1 MKNLKLV
8 ELCSGIGAQAKGLE
22 HTGLFQVESVA
33 TADLDKEVVVS
44 YAAIHCGLTNELI
57 ESYENYPSKEEMAA
71 ELTAKRL
78 GYDFKNDKPY
88 DWHKL
93 SRKKDKTK
101 GIEKYWLA
109 DHLSHNLG
117 DMMQIDALPDCDF
130 LTYSCPCFTADTLV
144 LTNNGLKKIV
154 DITTNDKVLTH
165 NNEYKEVLDSKC
177 TGEKN
182 IYIIDAMCSNK
193 IECTGNHKFLV
204 REMYRTYPTY
214 NNGKR
219 GNVRHFKDPEWIEC
233 EKLSK
238 KHYLGMAINQKS
250 ILPQWDGIDFVWSDG
265 RKTRHK
271 NNIQSLILNHSFWW
285 TVGRWIGDGWVRES
299 KNSNEVIICCSKEE
313 LNEILPHLENCNIK
327 YNVSEER
334 TVYKIRIP
342 SKEFCLF
349 LNQFGKGA
357 ANKKIP
363 GFVYDLPIEY
373 LKDLLDGYIS
383 ADGYFVNNKYKVTSV
398 SKELIYGIG
407 QIVAKVYKRPFSI
420 YRVKRNPIVYIEGRK
435 CNQKDSWDLA
445 WKPEIGKQD
454 KAFYENGYIWFPI
467 RNIKRTDKIEKVYDI
482 TVKDDHSFMANGCIV
497 HNCTDLSIAG
507 HQEGLKWTCQDCGHT
522 YDPAAYSVEERY
534 LCPVCGSKH
543 VKSTRSGLLYEVERL
558 LVTAKQNGSLPK
570 YLLMENVDAL
580 VSKKYIDSFN
590 NWLERLENLGYHS
603 YYQVINAKNAGV
615 PQNRKRIFVFS
626 ILKEIDTGKFTFPVP
641 FDNGIRLKD
650 VLENTVEEKYYLSDE
665 KVASFLGNLIK
676 TEDEDTVS
684 VKQATKEGYIKCEL
698 PGVADLSYPEST
710 TRRGRVQENG
720 TVSPTLT
727 AAQTGIC
734 KLEKTNEVLQIG
746 NIAEGKS
753 GWDNPQTGRIYSIEG
768 CSPTLNTCNG
778 GGHEPKIVTTTRWSE
793 IASCVRASY
802 FKNGNRNI
810 EENIK
815 SGKGYEGII
824 EKYGCDKSHN
834 SPQIIERANCITT
847 REDRGISN
855 HKSEGTFG
863 ENGLA
868 PTLTTNKGEEPKIA
882 TYSLNGYLLYTDE
895 NGNIKT
901 IVAMRGRNPENPSDR
916 TVGAPT
922 EQRLEVNINEVSNC
936 LTTVQKDNLVME
948 GELLLPYIR
957 IRKLTPKECHRL
969 MGFDD
974 IDVDRCKAVGMSDAQ
989 GYKQAGNSIVTNVIA
1004 LIAEHFY
1011 KAQYDESYECL
1022 DEKMANF
1029 QKSQME

>member
-1 MKNLKLV
+1 MKNLRLV

-88 DWHKL
+88 DWYKL

-130 LTYSCPCFTADTLV
+130 LTYSCPC
-144 LTNNGLKKIV
+144 
-154 DITTNDKVLTH
+154 
-165 NNEYKEVLDSKC
+165 
-177 TGEKN
+177 
-182 IYIIDAMCSNK
+182 
-193 IECTGNHKFLV
+193 
-204 REMYRTYPTY
+204 
-214 NNGKR
+214 
-219 GNVRHFKDPEWIEC
+219 
-233 EKLSK
+233 
-238 KHYLGMAINQKS
+238 
-250 ILPQWDGIDFVWSDG
+250 
-265 RKTRHK
+265 
-271 NNIQSLILNHSFWW
+271 
-285 TVGRWIGDGWVRES
+285 
-299 KNSNEVIICCSKEE
+299 
-313 LNEILPHLENCNIK
+313 
-327 YNVSEER
+327 
-334 TVYKIRIP
+334 
-342 SKEFCLF
+342 
-349 LNQFGKGA
+349 
-357 ANKKIP
+357 
-363 GFVYDLPIEY
+363 
-373 LKDLLDGYIS
+373 
-383 ADGYFVNNKYKVTSV
+383 
-398 SKELIYGIG
+398 
-407 QIVAKVYKRPFSI
+407 
-420 YRVKRNPIVYIEGRK
+420 
-435 CNQKDSWDLA
+435 
-445 WKPEIGKQD
+445 
-454 KAFYENGYIWFPI
+454 
-467 RNIKRTDKIEKVYDI
+467 
-482 TVKDDHSFMANGCIV
+482 
-497 HNCTDLSIAG
+497 TDLSIAG
-507 HQEGLKWTCQDCGHT
+507 HQEGLKWTCKDCGHT

-626 ILKEIDTGKFTFPVP
+626 ILKDIDTGKFTFPVP

-650 VLENTVEEKYYLSDE
+650 VLENTVEERYYLSDE

-684 VKQATKEGYIKCEL
+684 IKQATKDGYIKCDL

-734 KLEKTNEVLQIG
+734 KLEKTNEVLQVG

-753 GWDNPQTGRIYSIEG
+753 GWENPQTGRIYSTEG

-778 GGHEPKIVTTTRWSE
+778 GGHEPKIL
-793 IASCVRASY
+793 I
-802 FKNGNRNI
+802 
-810 EENIK
+810 
-815 SGKGYEGII
+815 
-824 EKYGCDKSHN
+824 GCDKSHN
-834 SPQIIERANCITT
+834 SPQIIERANCITAK
-847 REDRGISN
+847 EDRGISN
-855 HKSEGTFG
+855 HRAEGTAVIEKIGNINPSGKGINGNVLG

-868 PTLTTNKGEEPKIA
+868 PTLTTNKGEGPKIA
-882 TYSLNGYLLYTDE
+882 IS
-895 NGNIKT
+895 
-901 IVAMRGRNPENPSDR
+901 SD
-916 TVGAPT
+916 TSYIT
-922 EQRLEVNINEVSNC
+922 
-936 LTTVQKDNLVME
+936 
-948 GELLLPYIR
+948 PYIR

-974 IDVDRCKAVGMSDAQ
+974 IDVNRCKAVGMSDAQ
-989 GYKQAGNSIVTNVIA
+989 GYKQAGNSIVTNVIS

-1029 QKSQME
+1029 QKPQME

>member
-1 MKNLKLV
+1 
-8 ELCSGIGAQAKGLE
+8 
-22 HTGLFQVESVA
+22 
-33 TADLDKEVVVS
+33 
-44 YAAIHCGLTNELI
+44 
-57 ESYENYPSKEEMAA
+57 MAA

-88 DWHKL
+88 DWYKL

-130 LTYSCPCFTADTLV
+130 LTYSCP
-144 LTNNGLKKIV
+144 
-154 DITTNDKVLTH
+154 
-165 NNEYKEVLDSKC
+165 
-177 TGEKN
+177 
-182 IYIIDAMCSNK
+182 
-193 IECTGNHKFLV
+193 
-204 REMYRTYPTY
+204 
-214 NNGKR
+214 
-219 GNVRHFKDPEWIEC
+219 
-233 EKLSK
+233 
-238 KHYLGMAINQKS
+238 
-250 ILPQWDGIDFVWSDG
+250 
-265 RKTRHK
+265 
-271 NNIQSLILNHSFWW
+271 
-285 TVGRWIGDGWVRES
+285 
-299 KNSNEVIICCSKEE
+299 
-313 LNEILPHLENCNIK
+313 
-327 YNVSEER
+327 
-334 TVYKIRIP
+334 
-342 SKEFCLF
+342 
-349 LNQFGKGA
+349 
-357 ANKKIP
+357 
-363 GFVYDLPIEY
+363 
-373 LKDLLDGYIS
+373 
-383 ADGYFVNNKYKVTSV
+383 
-398 SKELIYGIG
+398 
-407 QIVAKVYKRPFSI
+407 
-420 YRVKRNPIVYIEGRK
+420 
-435 CNQKDSWDLA
+435 
-445 WKPEIGKQD
+445 
-454 KAFYENGYIWFPI
+454 
-467 RNIKRTDKIEKVYDI
+467 
-482 TVKDDHSFMANGCIV
+482 
-497 HNCTDLSIAG
+497 CTDLSIAG

-626 ILKEIDTGKFTFPVP
+626 ILKEIDTGKFTFPVS

-650 VLENTVEEKYYLSDE
+650 VLENTVEERYYLSDE

-684 VKQATKEGYIKCEL
+684 IKQATKDGYIKCDL

-778 GGHEPKIVTTTRWSE
+778 GGHEPKIVTTTRGSE

-802 FKNGNRNI
+802 FKNGSRNI

-834 SPQIIERANCITT
+834 SPQIIERANCITAK
-847 REDRGISN
+847 EDRDISN
-855 HKSEGTFG
+855 HRAEGTAVIEKIGNINPSGKGINGNVFG

-868 PTLTTNKGEEPKIA
+868 PTLTTNKGEGPKIA
-882 TYSLNGYLLYTDE
+882 IS
-895 NGNIKT
+895 
-901 IVAMRGRNPENPSDR
+901 SD
-916 TVGAPT
+916 TSYIT
-922 EQRLEVNINEVSNC
+922 
-936 LTTVQKDNLVME
+936 
-948 GELLLPYIR
+948 PYIR

-974 IDVDRCKAVGMSDAQ
+974 IDVDCCKAVGMSDAQ
-989 GYKQAGNSIVTNVIA
+989 GYKQAGNSIVTNVIS

-1029 QKSQME
+1029 QKPQME

>member
-1 MKNLKLV
+1 MKNLRLV

-88 DWHKL
+88 DWYKL

-130 LTYSCPCFTADTLV
+130 LTYSCPC
-144 LTNNGLKKIV
+144 
-154 DITTNDKVLTH
+154 
-165 NNEYKEVLDSKC
+165 
-177 TGEKN
+177 
-182 IYIIDAMCSNK
+182 
-193 IECTGNHKFLV
+193 
-204 REMYRTYPTY
+204 
-214 NNGKR
+214 
-219 GNVRHFKDPEWIEC
+219 
-233 EKLSK
+233 
-238 KHYLGMAINQKS
+238 
-250 ILPQWDGIDFVWSDG
+250 
-265 RKTRHK
+265 
-271 NNIQSLILNHSFWW
+271 
-285 TVGRWIGDGWVRES
+285 
-299 KNSNEVIICCSKEE
+299 
-313 LNEILPHLENCNIK
+313 
-327 YNVSEER
+327 
-334 TVYKIRIP
+334 
-342 SKEFCLF
+342 
-349 LNQFGKGA
+349 
-357 ANKKIP
+357 
-363 GFVYDLPIEY
+363 
-373 LKDLLDGYIS
+373 
-383 ADGYFVNNKYKVTSV
+383 
-398 SKELIYGIG
+398 
-407 QIVAKVYKRPFSI
+407 
-420 YRVKRNPIVYIEGRK
+420 
-435 CNQKDSWDLA
+435 
-445 WKPEIGKQD
+445 
-454 KAFYENGYIWFPI
+454 
-467 RNIKRTDKIEKVYDI
+467 
-482 TVKDDHSFMANGCIV
+482 
-497 HNCTDLSIAG
+497 TDLSIAG
-507 HQEGLKWTCQDCGHT
+507 HQEGLKWTCQDCGHE

-558 LVTAKQNGSLPK
+558 LVTAKQNGNLPK

-650 VLENTVEEKYYLSDE
+650 VLEDTVEERYYLSDE

-676 TEDEDTVS
+676 TEDEDT
-684 VKQATKEGYIKCEL
+684 
-698 PGVADLSYPEST
+698 
-710 TRRGRVQENG
+710 
-720 TVSPTLT
+720 
-727 AAQTGIC
+727 
-734 KLEKTNEVLQIG
+734 TNTNNVLQIG
-746 NIAEGKS
+746 NIAEGNS
-753 GWDNPQTGRIYSIEG
+753 GWNNPQAGRIYSIEG

-778 GGHEPKIVTTTRWSE
+778 GGHEPKIVTTTRGSE

-802 FKNGNRNI
+802 FKNGSRNI

-834 SPQIIERANCITT
+834 SPQIIERANCITAK
-847 REDRGISN
+847 EDKSISN
-855 HKSEGTFG
+855 HKSEGTAVIEKIGNINPSGKGINGNVFG

-868 PTLTTNKGEEPKIA
+868 PTLTTNKGEGPKIA
-882 TYSLNGYLLYTDE
+882 TYSLNGYLLHTDE

-1011 KAQYDESYECL
+1011 KAQYDESYKCL
-1022 DEKMANF
+1022 DEKMENF
-1029 QKSQME
+1029 QKPQME

>member
-1 MKNLKLV
+1 LKNLRLV

-88 DWHKL
+88 DWYKL

-130 LTYSCPCFTADTLV
+130 LTYSCP
-144 LTNNGLKKIV
+144 
-154 DITTNDKVLTH
+154 
-165 NNEYKEVLDSKC
+165 
-177 TGEKN
+177 
-182 IYIIDAMCSNK
+182 
-193 IECTGNHKFLV
+193 
-204 REMYRTYPTY
+204 
-214 NNGKR
+214 
-219 GNVRHFKDPEWIEC
+219 
-233 EKLSK
+233 
-238 KHYLGMAINQKS
+238 
-250 ILPQWDGIDFVWSDG
+250 
-265 RKTRHK
+265 
-271 NNIQSLILNHSFWW
+271 
-285 TVGRWIGDGWVRES
+285 
-299 KNSNEVIICCSKEE
+299 
-313 LNEILPHLENCNIK
+313 
-327 YNVSEER
+327 
-334 TVYKIRIP
+334 
-342 SKEFCLF
+342 
-349 LNQFGKGA
+349 
-357 ANKKIP
+357 
-363 GFVYDLPIEY
+363 
-373 LKDLLDGYIS
+373 
-383 ADGYFVNNKYKVTSV
+383 
-398 SKELIYGIG
+398 
-407 QIVAKVYKRPFSI
+407 
-420 YRVKRNPIVYIEGRK
+420 
-435 CNQKDSWDLA
+435 
-445 WKPEIGKQD
+445 
-454 KAFYENGYIWFPI
+454 
-467 RNIKRTDKIEKVYDI
+467 
-482 TVKDDHSFMANGCIV
+482 
-497 HNCTDLSIAG
+497 CTDLSIAG

-558 LVTAKQNGSLPK
+558 LVTVKQNGSLPK

-603 YYQVINAKNAGV
+603 YYQVIDAKNAGV

-650 VLENTVEEKYYLSDE
+650 VLENTVEERYYLSDE

-676 TEDEDTVS
+676 TEDEDT
-684 VKQATKEGYIKCEL
+684 
-698 PGVADLSYPEST
+698 
-710 TRRGRVQENG
+710 
-720 TVSPTLT
+720 
-727 AAQTGIC
+727 
-734 KLEKTNEVLQIG
+734 TNTNKVLQIG

-753 GWDNPQTGRIYSIEG
+753 GWDNPQAGRIYSVEG

-778 GGHEPKIVTTTRWSE
+778 GGHEPKIVTTTRGSE

-802 FKNGNRNI
+802 FKNGSRNI

-824 EKYGCDKSHN
+824 EKYGCDKSNN
-834 SPQIIERANCITT
+834 SPQIIERANCITA

-855 HKSEGTFG
+855 HKSEGTAVIEKLGNINPSGRGINGNVFG

-868 PTLTTNKGEEPKIA
+868 PTLTTNKGEGPKIA
-882 TYSLNGYLLYTDE
+882 IS
-895 NGNIKT
+895 
-901 IVAMRGRNPENPSDR
+901 SD
-916 TVGAPT
+916 TSCV
-922 EQRLEVNINEVSNC
+922 I
-936 LTTVQKDNLVME
+936 
-948 GELLLPYIR
+948 PYIR

-989 GYKQAGNSIVTNVIA
+989 GYHQAGNSIVTNVIS
-1004 LIAEHFY
+1004 LIAEHLY
-1011 KAQYDESYECL
+1011 KAQYDETYECL
-1022 DEKMANF
+1022 DEKMTNF
-1029 QKSQME
+1029 QKPQME

>member
-1 MKNLKLV
+1 MKNLRLV

-88 DWHKL
+88 DWYKL

-130 LTYSCPCFTADTLV
+130 LTYSCPC
-144 LTNNGLKKIV
+144 
-154 DITTNDKVLTH
+154 
-165 NNEYKEVLDSKC
+165 
-177 TGEKN
+177 
-182 IYIIDAMCSNK
+182 
-193 IECTGNHKFLV
+193 
-204 REMYRTYPTY
+204 
-214 NNGKR
+214 
-219 GNVRHFKDPEWIEC
+219 
-233 EKLSK
+233 
-238 KHYLGMAINQKS
+238 
-250 ILPQWDGIDFVWSDG
+250 
-265 RKTRHK
+265 
-271 NNIQSLILNHSFWW
+271 
-285 TVGRWIGDGWVRES
+285 
-299 KNSNEVIICCSKEE
+299 
-313 LNEILPHLENCNIK
+313 
-327 YNVSEER
+327 
-334 TVYKIRIP
+334 
-342 SKEFCLF
+342 
-349 LNQFGKGA
+349 
-357 ANKKIP
+357 
-363 GFVYDLPIEY
+363 
-373 LKDLLDGYIS
+373 
-383 ADGYFVNNKYKVTSV
+383 
-398 SKELIYGIG
+398 
-407 QIVAKVYKRPFSI
+407 
-420 YRVKRNPIVYIEGRK
+420 
-435 CNQKDSWDLA
+435 
-445 WKPEIGKQD
+445 
-454 KAFYENGYIWFPI
+454 
-467 RNIKRTDKIEKVYDI
+467 
-482 TVKDDHSFMANGCIV
+482 
-497 HNCTDLSIAG
+497 TDLSIAG
-507 HQEGLKWTCQDCGHT
+507 HQEGLKWTCQDCGHE

-558 LVTAKQNGSLPK
+558 LVTAKQNGNLPK

-650 VLENTVEEKYYLSDE
+650 VLEDTVEERYYLSDE

-684 VKQATKEGYIKCEL
+684 IKQATKDGYIKCDL

-734 KLEKTNEVLQIG
+734 KLEKTNEVLQVG

-753 GWDNPQTGRIYSIEG
+753 GWENPQTGRIYSTEG

-778 GGHEPKIVTTTRWSE
+778 GGHEPKIL
-793 IASCVRASY
+793 I
-802 FKNGNRNI
+802 
-810 EENIK
+810 
-815 SGKGYEGII
+815 
-824 EKYGCDKSHN
+824 GCDKSHN
-834 SPQIIERANCITT
+834 SPQIIERANCITAK
-847 REDRGISN
+847 EDRGISN
-855 HKSEGTFG
+855 HRTEGTAVIEKIGNINPSGKGINGNVLG

-868 PTLTTNKGEEPKIA
+868 PTLTTNKGEGPKIA
-882 TYSLNGYLLYTDE
+882 IS
-895 NGNIKT
+895 
-901 IVAMRGRNPENPSDR
+901 SD
-916 TVGAPT
+916 TSYIT
-922 EQRLEVNINEVSNC
+922 
-936 LTTVQKDNLVME
+936 
-948 GELLLPYIR
+948 PYIR

-974 IDVDRCKAVGMSDAQ
+974 IDVNRCKAVGMSDAQ
-989 GYKQAGNSIVTNVIA
+989 GYKQAGNSIVTNVIS

-1011 KAQYDESYECL
+1011 KAQYDKSYECL

-1029 QKSQME
+1029 QKPQME

>member
-1 MKNLKLV
+1 MKNLRLI

-130 LTYSCPCFTADTLV
+130 LTYSCP
-144 LTNNGLKKIV
+144 
-154 DITTNDKVLTH
+154 
-165 NNEYKEVLDSKC
+165 
-177 TGEKN
+177 
-182 IYIIDAMCSNK
+182 
-193 IECTGNHKFLV
+193 
-204 REMYRTYPTY
+204 
-214 NNGKR
+214 
-219 GNVRHFKDPEWIEC
+219 
-233 EKLSK
+233 
-238 KHYLGMAINQKS
+238 
-250 ILPQWDGIDFVWSDG
+250 
-265 RKTRHK
+265 
-271 NNIQSLILNHSFWW
+271 
-285 TVGRWIGDGWVRES
+285 
-299 KNSNEVIICCSKEE
+299 
-313 LNEILPHLENCNIK
+313 
-327 YNVSEER
+327 
-334 TVYKIRIP
+334 
-342 SKEFCLF
+342 
-349 LNQFGKGA
+349 
-357 ANKKIP
+357 
-363 GFVYDLPIEY
+363 
-373 LKDLLDGYIS
+373 
-383 ADGYFVNNKYKVTSV
+383 
-398 SKELIYGIG
+398 
-407 QIVAKVYKRPFSI
+407 
-420 YRVKRNPIVYIEGRK
+420 
-435 CNQKDSWDLA
+435 
-445 WKPEIGKQD
+445 
-454 KAFYENGYIWFPI
+454 
-467 RNIKRTDKIEKVYDI
+467 
-482 TVKDDHSFMANGCIV
+482 
-497 HNCTDLSIAG
+497 CTDLSIAG

-684 VKQATKEGYIKCEL
+684 IKQATKDGYIKCDL

-734 KLEKTNEVLQIG
+734 KLEKTNEVLQVG

-753 GWDNPQTGRIYSIEG
+753 GWENPQTGRIYSTEG

-778 GGHEPKIVTTTRWSE
+778 GGHEPKIL
-793 IASCVRASY
+793 ID
-802 FKNGNRNI
+802 
-810 EENIK
+810 
-815 SGKGYEGII
+815 
-824 EKYGCDKSHN
+824 CDKSHN
-834 SPQIIERANCITT
+834 SPQIIERANCITAK
-847 REDRGISN
+847 EDRGISN
-855 HKSEGTFG
+855 HRAEGTAVIEKIGNINPSGKGINGNVLG

-868 PTLTTNKGEEPKIA
+868 PTLTTNKGEGPKIA
-882 TYSLNGYLLYTDE
+882 IS
-895 NGNIKT
+895 
-901 IVAMRGRNPENPSDR
+901 SD
-916 TVGAPT
+916 TSYIT
-922 EQRLEVNINEVSNC
+922 
-936 LTTVQKDNLVME
+936 
-948 GELLLPYIR
+948 PYIR

-974 IDVDRCKAVGMSDAQ
+974 IDVNRCKAVGMSDAQ
-989 GYKQAGNSIVTNVIA
+989 GYKQAGNSIVTNVIS

-1011 KAQYDESYECL
+1011 KAQYDKSYECL

-1029 QKSQME
+1029 QKPQME

>member
-1 MKNLKLV
+1 MKNLRLV

-88 DWHKL
+88 DWYKL

-130 LTYSCPCFTADTLV
+130 LTYSCPC
-144 LTNNGLKKIV
+144 
-154 DITTNDKVLTH
+154 
-165 NNEYKEVLDSKC
+165 
-177 TGEKN
+177 
-182 IYIIDAMCSNK
+182 
-193 IECTGNHKFLV
+193 
-204 REMYRTYPTY
+204 
-214 NNGKR
+214 
-219 GNVRHFKDPEWIEC
+219 
-233 EKLSK
+233 
-238 KHYLGMAINQKS
+238 
-250 ILPQWDGIDFVWSDG
+250 
-265 RKTRHK
+265 
-271 NNIQSLILNHSFWW
+271 
-285 TVGRWIGDGWVRES
+285 
-299 KNSNEVIICCSKEE
+299 
-313 LNEILPHLENCNIK
+313 
-327 YNVSEER
+327 
-334 TVYKIRIP
+334 
-342 SKEFCLF
+342 
-349 LNQFGKGA
+349 
-357 ANKKIP
+357 
-363 GFVYDLPIEY
+363 
-373 LKDLLDGYIS
+373 
-383 ADGYFVNNKYKVTSV
+383 
-398 SKELIYGIG
+398 
-407 QIVAKVYKRPFSI
+407 
-420 YRVKRNPIVYIEGRK
+420 
-435 CNQKDSWDLA
+435 
-445 WKPEIGKQD
+445 
-454 KAFYENGYIWFPI
+454 
-467 RNIKRTDKIEKVYDI
+467 
-482 TVKDDHSFMANGCIV
+482 
-497 HNCTDLSIAG
+497 TDLSIAG
-507 HQEGLKWTCQDCGHT
+507 HQEGLKWTCKDCGHT

-650 VLENTVEEKYYLSDE
+650 VLENTVEERYYLSDE

-684 VKQATKEGYIKCEL
+684 IKQATKDGYIKCDL

-734 KLEKTNEVLQIG
+734 KLEKTNEVLQVG

-753 GWDNPQTGRIYSIEG
+753 GWENPQTGRIYSTEG

-778 GGHEPKIVTTTRWSE
+778 GGHEPKIL
-793 IASCVRASY
+793 I
-802 FKNGNRNI
+802 
-810 EENIK
+810 
-815 SGKGYEGII
+815 
-824 EKYGCDKSHN
+824 GCDKSHN
-834 SPQIIERANCITT
+834 SPQIIERANCITAK
-847 REDRGISN
+847 EDRGISN
-855 HKSEGTFG
+855 HRAEGTAVIEKIGNINPSGKGINGNVLG

-868 PTLTTNKGEEPKIA
+868 PTLTTTNKGEGPKIA
-882 TYSLNGYLLYTDE
+882 IS
-895 NGNIKT
+895 
-901 IVAMRGRNPENPSDR
+901 SD
-916 TVGAPT
+916 TSYIT
-922 EQRLEVNINEVSNC
+922 
-936 LTTVQKDNLVME
+936 
-948 GELLLPYIR
+948 PYIR

-974 IDVDRCKAVGMSDAQ
+974 IDVNRCKAVGMSDAQ
-989 GYKQAGNSIVTNVIA
+989 GYKQAGNSIVTNVIS

-1029 QKSQME
+1029 QKPQME

>member
-1 MKNLKLV
+1 M
-8 ELCSGIGAQAKGLE
+8 E

-88 DWHKL
+88 DWYKL

-130 LTYSCPCFTADTLV
+130 ITYSCP
-144 LTNNGLKKIV
+144 
-154 DITTNDKVLTH
+154 
-165 NNEYKEVLDSKC
+165 
-177 TGEKN
+177 
-182 IYIIDAMCSNK
+182 
-193 IECTGNHKFLV
+193 
-204 REMYRTYPTY
+204 
-214 NNGKR
+214 
-219 GNVRHFKDPEWIEC
+219 
-233 EKLSK
+233 
-238 KHYLGMAINQKS
+238 
-250 ILPQWDGIDFVWSDG
+250 
-265 RKTRHK
+265 
-271 NNIQSLILNHSFWW
+271 
-285 TVGRWIGDGWVRES
+285 
-299 KNSNEVIICCSKEE
+299 
-313 LNEILPHLENCNIK
+313 
-327 YNVSEER
+327 
-334 TVYKIRIP
+334 
-342 SKEFCLF
+342 
-349 LNQFGKGA
+349 
-357 ANKKIP
+357 
-363 GFVYDLPIEY
+363 
-373 LKDLLDGYIS
+373 
-383 ADGYFVNNKYKVTSV
+383 
-398 SKELIYGIG
+398 
-407 QIVAKVYKRPFSI
+407 
-420 YRVKRNPIVYIEGRK
+420 
-435 CNQKDSWDLA
+435 
-445 WKPEIGKQD
+445 
-454 KAFYENGYIWFPI
+454 
-467 RNIKRTDKIEKVYDI
+467 
-482 TVKDDHSFMANGCIV
+482 
-497 HNCTDLSIAG
+497 CTDLSIAG

-650 VLENTVEEKYYLSDE
+650 VLEDTVEERYYLSDE

-684 VKQATKEGYIKCEL
+684 IKQATKDGYIKCDL

-727 AAQTGIC
+727 ASQTGIC

-753 GWDNPQTGRIYSIEG
+753 GWDNPQTGRIYSAEG

-778 GGHEPKIVTTTRWSE
+778 GGHEPKIL
-793 IASCVRASY
+793 ID
-802 FKNGNRNI
+802 
-810 EENIK
+810 
-815 SGKGYEGII
+815 
-824 EKYGCDKSHN
+824 CDKSHN
-834 SPQIIERANCITT
+834 SPQIIERANCITA

-855 HKSEGTFG
+855 HKSEGTAVI
-863 ENGLA
+863 E
-868 PTLTTNKGEEPKIA
+868 KI
-882 TYSLNGYLLYTDE
+882 
-895 NGNIKT
+895 GN
-901 IVAMRGRNPENPSDR
+901 
-916 TVGAPT
+916 
-922 EQRLEVNINEVSNC
+922 
-936 LTTVQKDNLVME
+936 DNLVME
-948 GELLLPYIR
+948 GEILLPYIR

-1011 KAQYDESYECL
+1011 KAQYDESYKCL
-1022 DEKMANF
+1022 DEKMVNF
-1029 QKSQME
+1029 QKPQME

>member
-1 MKNLKLV
+1 MKNLRLV
-8 ELCSGIGAQAKGLE
+8 ELCSGIGAQAKGIE
-22 HTGLFQVESVA
+22 KTGLFQVESVA

-88 DWHKL
+88 DWYKL

-130 LTYSCPCFTADTLV
+130 LTYSCP
-144 LTNNGLKKIV
+144 
-154 DITTNDKVLTH
+154 
-165 NNEYKEVLDSKC
+165 
-177 TGEKN
+177 
-182 IYIIDAMCSNK
+182 
-193 IECTGNHKFLV
+193 
-204 REMYRTYPTY
+204 
-214 NNGKR
+214 
-219 GNVRHFKDPEWIEC
+219 
-233 EKLSK
+233 
-238 KHYLGMAINQKS
+238 
-250 ILPQWDGIDFVWSDG
+250 
-265 RKTRHK
+265 
-271 NNIQSLILNHSFWW
+271 
-285 TVGRWIGDGWVRES
+285 
-299 KNSNEVIICCSKEE
+299 
-313 LNEILPHLENCNIK
+313 
-327 YNVSEER
+327 
-334 TVYKIRIP
+334 
-342 SKEFCLF
+342 
-349 LNQFGKGA
+349 
-357 ANKKIP
+357 
-363 GFVYDLPIEY
+363 
-373 LKDLLDGYIS
+373 
-383 ADGYFVNNKYKVTSV
+383 
-398 SKELIYGIG
+398 
-407 QIVAKVYKRPFSI
+407 
-420 YRVKRNPIVYIEGRK
+420 
-435 CNQKDSWDLA
+435 
-445 WKPEIGKQD
+445 
-454 KAFYENGYIWFPI
+454 
-467 RNIKRTDKIEKVYDI
+467 
-482 TVKDDHSFMANGCIV
+482 
-497 HNCTDLSIAG
+497 CTDLSIAG

-650 VLENTVEEKYYLSDE
+650 VLEDTVEERYYLSDE

-778 GGHEPKIVTTTRWSE
+778 GGHEPKIL
-793 IASCVRASY
+793 I
-802 FKNGNRNI
+802 
-810 EENIK
+810 
-815 SGKGYEGII
+815 
-824 EKYGCDKSHN
+824 GCDKSHN
-834 SPQIIERANCITT
+834 SPQIIERANCITAK
-847 REDRGISN
+847 EDRGISN
-855 HKSEGTFG
+855 HRAEGTAVIEKIGNINPSGKGINGNVLG

-868 PTLTTNKGEEPKIA
+868 PTLTTNKGEGPKIA
-882 TYSLNGYLLYTDE
+882 IS
-895 NGNIKT
+895 
-901 IVAMRGRNPENPSDR
+901 SD
-916 TVGAPT
+916 TSYIT
-922 EQRLEVNINEVSNC
+922 
-936 LTTVQKDNLVME
+936 
-948 GELLLPYIR
+948 PYIR

-974 IDVDRCKAVGMSDAQ
+974 IDVNRCKAVGMSDAQ
-989 GYKQAGNSIVTNVIA
+989 GYKQAGNSIVTNVIS

-1029 QKSQME
+1029 QKPQME

>member
-1 MKNLKLV
+1 MKNLRLV

-88 DWHKL
+88 DWYKL

-130 LTYSCPCFTADTLV
+130 LTYSCP
-144 LTNNGLKKIV
+144 
-154 DITTNDKVLTH
+154 
-165 NNEYKEVLDSKC
+165 
-177 TGEKN
+177 
-182 IYIIDAMCSNK
+182 
-193 IECTGNHKFLV
+193 
-204 REMYRTYPTY
+204 
-214 NNGKR
+214 
-219 GNVRHFKDPEWIEC
+219 
-233 EKLSK
+233 
-238 KHYLGMAINQKS
+238 
-250 ILPQWDGIDFVWSDG
+250 
-265 RKTRHK
+265 
-271 NNIQSLILNHSFWW
+271 
-285 TVGRWIGDGWVRES
+285 
-299 KNSNEVIICCSKEE
+299 
-313 LNEILPHLENCNIK
+313 
-327 YNVSEER
+327 
-334 TVYKIRIP
+334 
-342 SKEFCLF
+342 
-349 LNQFGKGA
+349 
-357 ANKKIP
+357 
-363 GFVYDLPIEY
+363 
-373 LKDLLDGYIS
+373 
-383 ADGYFVNNKYKVTSV
+383 
-398 SKELIYGIG
+398 
-407 QIVAKVYKRPFSI
+407 
-420 YRVKRNPIVYIEGRK
+420 
-435 CNQKDSWDLA
+435 
-445 WKPEIGKQD
+445 
-454 KAFYENGYIWFPI
+454 
-467 RNIKRTDKIEKVYDI
+467 
-482 TVKDDHSFMANGCIV
+482 
-497 HNCTDLSIAG
+497 CTDLSIAG

-650 VLENTVEEKYYLSDE
+650 VLEDTVEERYYLSDE

-684 VKQATKEGYIKCEL
+684 IKQATKDGYIKCDL

-727 AAQTGIC
+727 ASQTGIC

-753 GWDNPQTGRIYSIEG
+753 GWDNPQTGRIYSAEG

-778 GGHEPKIVTTTRWSE
+778 GGHEPKIL
-793 IASCVRASY
+793 I
-802 FKNGNRNI
+802 
-810 EENIK
+810 
-815 SGKGYEGII
+815 
-824 EKYGCDKSHN
+824 GCDKSHN
-834 SPQIIERANCITT
+834 SPQIIERANCITA

-855 HKSEGTFG
+855 HKSEGTAVI
-863 ENGLA
+863 E
-868 PTLTTNKGEEPKIA
+868 KI
-882 TYSLNGYLLYTDE
+882 
-895 NGNIKT
+895 GN
-901 IVAMRGRNPENPSDR
+901 
-916 TVGAPT
+916 
-922 EQRLEVNINEVSNC
+922 
-936 LTTVQKDNLVME
+936 DNLVME
-948 GELLLPYIR
+948 GEILLPYIR

-1011 KAQYDESYECL
+1011 KAQYDESYKCL
-1022 DEKMANF
+1022 DEKMVNF
-1029 QKSQME
+1029 QKPQME

>member
-1 MKNLKLV
+1 MKNLRLV

-88 DWHKL
+88 DWYKL

-130 LTYSCPCFTADTLV
+130 LTYSCP
-144 LTNNGLKKIV
+144 
-154 DITTNDKVLTH
+154 
-165 NNEYKEVLDSKC
+165 
-177 TGEKN
+177 
-182 IYIIDAMCSNK
+182 
-193 IECTGNHKFLV
+193 
-204 REMYRTYPTY
+204 
-214 NNGKR
+214 
-219 GNVRHFKDPEWIEC
+219 
-233 EKLSK
+233 
-238 KHYLGMAINQKS
+238 
-250 ILPQWDGIDFVWSDG
+250 
-265 RKTRHK
+265 
-271 NNIQSLILNHSFWW
+271 
-285 TVGRWIGDGWVRES
+285 
-299 KNSNEVIICCSKEE
+299 
-313 LNEILPHLENCNIK
+313 
-327 YNVSEER
+327 
-334 TVYKIRIP
+334 
-342 SKEFCLF
+342 
-349 LNQFGKGA
+349 
-357 ANKKIP
+357 
-363 GFVYDLPIEY
+363 
-373 LKDLLDGYIS
+373 
-383 ADGYFVNNKYKVTSV
+383 
-398 SKELIYGIG
+398 
-407 QIVAKVYKRPFSI
+407 
-420 YRVKRNPIVYIEGRK
+420 
-435 CNQKDSWDLA
+435 
-445 WKPEIGKQD
+445 
-454 KAFYENGYIWFPI
+454 
-467 RNIKRTDKIEKVYDI
+467 
-482 TVKDDHSFMANGCIV
+482 
-497 HNCTDLSIAG
+497 CTDLSIAG

-558 LVTAKQNGSLPK
+558 LVTVKQNGSLPK

-603 YYQVINAKNAGV
+603 YYQVIDAKNAGV

-650 VLENTVEEKYYLSDE
+650 VLENTVEERYYLSDE

-676 TEDEDTVS
+676 TEDEDT
-684 VKQATKEGYIKCEL
+684 
-698 PGVADLSYPEST
+698 
-710 TRRGRVQENG
+710 
-720 TVSPTLT
+720 
-727 AAQTGIC
+727 
-734 KLEKTNEVLQIG
+734 TNTNKVLQIG

-753 GWDNPQTGRIYSIEG
+753 GWDNPQAGRIYSVEG

-778 GGHEPKIVTTTRWSE
+778 GGHEPKIVTTTRGSE

-802 FKNGNRNI
+802 FKNGSRNI

-824 EKYGCDKSHN
+824 EKYGCDKSNN
-834 SPQIIERANCITT
+834 SPQIIERANCITA

-855 HKSEGTFG
+855 HKSEGTAVIEKLGNINPSGRGINGNVFG

-868 PTLTTNKGEEPKIA
+868 PTLTTNKGEGPKIA
-882 TYSLNGYLLYTDE
+882 IS
-895 NGNIKT
+895 
-901 IVAMRGRNPENPSDR
+901 SD
-916 TVGAPT
+916 TSCV
-922 EQRLEVNINEVSNC
+922 I
-936 LTTVQKDNLVME
+936 
-948 GELLLPYIR
+948 PYIR

-989 GYKQAGNSIVTNVIA
+989 GYHQAGNSIVTNVIS
-1004 LIAEHFY
+1004 LIAEHLY
-1011 KAQYDESYECL
+1011 KAQYDETYECL
-1022 DEKMANF
+1022 DEKMTNF
-1029 QKSQME
+1029 QKPQME

>member
-1 MKNLKLV
+1 MKNLRLV

-88 DWHKL
+88 DWYKL

-130 LTYSCPCFTADTLV
+130 LTYSCPC
-144 LTNNGLKKIV
+144 
-154 DITTNDKVLTH
+154 
-165 NNEYKEVLDSKC
+165 
-177 TGEKN
+177 
-182 IYIIDAMCSNK
+182 
-193 IECTGNHKFLV
+193 
-204 REMYRTYPTY
+204 
-214 NNGKR
+214 
-219 GNVRHFKDPEWIEC
+219 
-233 EKLSK
+233 
-238 KHYLGMAINQKS
+238 
-250 ILPQWDGIDFVWSDG
+250 
-265 RKTRHK
+265 
-271 NNIQSLILNHSFWW
+271 
-285 TVGRWIGDGWVRES
+285 
-299 KNSNEVIICCSKEE
+299 
-313 LNEILPHLENCNIK
+313 
-327 YNVSEER
+327 
-334 TVYKIRIP
+334 
-342 SKEFCLF
+342 
-349 LNQFGKGA
+349 
-357 ANKKIP
+357 
-363 GFVYDLPIEY
+363 
-373 LKDLLDGYIS
+373 
-383 ADGYFVNNKYKVTSV
+383 
-398 SKELIYGIG
+398 
-407 QIVAKVYKRPFSI
+407 
-420 YRVKRNPIVYIEGRK
+420 
-435 CNQKDSWDLA
+435 
-445 WKPEIGKQD
+445 
-454 KAFYENGYIWFPI
+454 
-467 RNIKRTDKIEKVYDI
+467 
-482 TVKDDHSFMANGCIV
+482 
-497 HNCTDLSIAG
+497 TDLSIAG
-507 HQEGLKWTCQDCGHT
+507 HQEGLKWTCKDCGHT

-650 VLENTVEEKYYLSDE
+650 VLENTVEERYYLSDE

-676 TEDEDTVS
+676 TEDEDTVCI
-684 VKQATKEGYIKCEL
+684 KQATKDGYIKCDL

-734 KLEKTNEVLQIG
+734 KLEKTNEVLQVG

-753 GWDNPQTGRIYSIEG
+753 GWENPQTGRIYSTEG

-778 GGHEPKIVTTTRWSE
+778 GGHEPKIL
-793 IASCVRASY
+793 I
-802 FKNGNRNI
+802 
-810 EENIK
+810 
-815 SGKGYEGII
+815 
-824 EKYGCDKSHN
+824 GCDKSHN
-834 SPQIIERANCITT
+834 SPQIIERANCITAK
-847 REDRGISN
+847 EDRGISN
-855 HKSEGTFG
+855 HRAEGTAVIEKIGNINPSGKGINGNVLG

-868 PTLTTNKGEEPKIA
+868 PTLTTNKGEGPKIA
-882 TYSLNGYLLYTDE
+882 IS
-895 NGNIKT
+895 
-901 IVAMRGRNPENPSDR
+901 SD
-916 TVGAPT
+916 TSYIT
-922 EQRLEVNINEVSNC
+922 
-936 LTTVQKDNLVME
+936 
-948 GELLLPYIR
+948 PYIR

-974 IDVDRCKAVGMSDAQ
+974 IDVNRCKAVGMSDAQ
-989 GYKQAGNSIVTNVIA
+989 GYKQAGNSIVTNVIS

-1029 QKSQME
+1029 QKPQME

>member
-1 MKNLKLV
+1 MKNLRLV

-22 HTGLFQVESVA
+22 HTGLFHVESVA

-88 DWHKL
+88 DWYKL

-130 LTYSCPCFTADTLV
+130 LTYSCP
-144 LTNNGLKKIV
+144 
-154 DITTNDKVLTH
+154 
-165 NNEYKEVLDSKC
+165 
-177 TGEKN
+177 
-182 IYIIDAMCSNK
+182 
-193 IECTGNHKFLV
+193 
-204 REMYRTYPTY
+204 
-214 NNGKR
+214 
-219 GNVRHFKDPEWIEC
+219 
-233 EKLSK
+233 
-238 KHYLGMAINQKS
+238 
-250 ILPQWDGIDFVWSDG
+250 
-265 RKTRHK
+265 
-271 NNIQSLILNHSFWW
+271 
-285 TVGRWIGDGWVRES
+285 
-299 KNSNEVIICCSKEE
+299 
-313 LNEILPHLENCNIK
+313 
-327 YNVSEER
+327 
-334 TVYKIRIP
+334 
-342 SKEFCLF
+342 
-349 LNQFGKGA
+349 
-357 ANKKIP
+357 
-363 GFVYDLPIEY
+363 
-373 LKDLLDGYIS
+373 
-383 ADGYFVNNKYKVTSV
+383 
-398 SKELIYGIG
+398 
-407 QIVAKVYKRPFSI
+407 
-420 YRVKRNPIVYIEGRK
+420 
-435 CNQKDSWDLA
+435 
-445 WKPEIGKQD
+445 
-454 KAFYENGYIWFPI
+454 
-467 RNIKRTDKIEKVYDI
+467 
-482 TVKDDHSFMANGCIV
+482 
-497 HNCTDLSIAG
+497 CTDLSIAG

-778 GGHEPKIVTTTRWSE
+778 GGHEPKIVTTTRGSE

-802 FKNGNRNI
+802 FKNGSRNI

-882 TYSLNGYLLYTDE
+882 TYSLN
-895 NGNIKT
+895 
-901 IVAMRGRNPENPSDR
+901 ENPSDR

-1029 QKSQME
+1029 QKPQME

>member
-1 MKNLKLV
+1 MKNLRLV
-8 ELCSGIGAQAKGLE
+8 ELCSGIGAQAKGIE
-22 HTGLFQVESVA
+22 KTGLFQVESVA

-88 DWHKL
+88 DWYKL

-130 LTYSCPCFTADTLV
+130 ITYSCP
-144 LTNNGLKKIV
+144 
-154 DITTNDKVLTH
+154 
-165 NNEYKEVLDSKC
+165 
-177 TGEKN
+177 
-182 IYIIDAMCSNK
+182 
-193 IECTGNHKFLV
+193 
-204 REMYRTYPTY
+204 
-214 NNGKR
+214 
-219 GNVRHFKDPEWIEC
+219 
-233 EKLSK
+233 
-238 KHYLGMAINQKS
+238 
-250 ILPQWDGIDFVWSDG
+250 
-265 RKTRHK
+265 
-271 NNIQSLILNHSFWW
+271 
-285 TVGRWIGDGWVRES
+285 
-299 KNSNEVIICCSKEE
+299 
-313 LNEILPHLENCNIK
+313 
-327 YNVSEER
+327 
-334 TVYKIRIP
+334 
-342 SKEFCLF
+342 
-349 LNQFGKGA
+349 
-357 ANKKIP
+357 
-363 GFVYDLPIEY
+363 
-373 LKDLLDGYIS
+373 
-383 ADGYFVNNKYKVTSV
+383 
-398 SKELIYGIG
+398 
-407 QIVAKVYKRPFSI
+407 
-420 YRVKRNPIVYIEGRK
+420 
-435 CNQKDSWDLA
+435 
-445 WKPEIGKQD
+445 
-454 KAFYENGYIWFPI
+454 
-467 RNIKRTDKIEKVYDI
+467 
-482 TVKDDHSFMANGCIV
+482 
-497 HNCTDLSIAG
+497 CTDLSIAG

-650 VLENTVEEKYYLSDE
+650 VLEDTVEERYYLSDE

-684 VKQATKEGYIKCEL
+684 IKQATKDGYIKCDL

-727 AAQTGIC
+727 ASQTGIC

-753 GWDNPQTGRIYSIEG
+753 GWDNPQTGRIYSAEG

-778 GGHEPKIVTTTRWSE
+778 GGHEPKIL
-793 IASCVRASY
+793 ID
-802 FKNGNRNI
+802 
-810 EENIK
+810 
-815 SGKGYEGII
+815 
-824 EKYGCDKSHN
+824 CDKSHN
-834 SPQIIERANCITT
+834 SPQIIERANCITA

-855 HKSEGTFG
+855 HKSEGTAVI
-863 ENGLA
+863 E
-868 PTLTTNKGEEPKIA
+868 KI
-882 TYSLNGYLLYTDE
+882 
-895 NGNIKT
+895 GN
-901 IVAMRGRNPENPSDR
+901 
-916 TVGAPT
+916 
-922 EQRLEVNINEVSNC
+922 
-936 LTTVQKDNLVME
+936 DNLVME
-948 GELLLPYIR
+948 GEILLPYIR

-1011 KAQYDESYECL
+1011 KAQYDESYKCL
-1022 DEKMANF
+1022 DEKMVNF
-1029 QKSQME
+1029 QKPQME

>member
-1 MKNLKLV
+1 MKNLRLI

-57 ESYENYPSKEEMAA
+57 EFYENYPSKEEMAA

-88 DWHKL
+88 DWYKL

-130 LTYSCPCFTADTLV
+130 LTYSCP
-144 LTNNGLKKIV
+144 
-154 DITTNDKVLTH
+154 
-165 NNEYKEVLDSKC
+165 
-177 TGEKN
+177 
-182 IYIIDAMCSNK
+182 
-193 IECTGNHKFLV
+193 
-204 REMYRTYPTY
+204 
-214 NNGKR
+214 
-219 GNVRHFKDPEWIEC
+219 
-233 EKLSK
+233 
-238 KHYLGMAINQKS
+238 
-250 ILPQWDGIDFVWSDG
+250 
-265 RKTRHK
+265 
-271 NNIQSLILNHSFWW
+271 
-285 TVGRWIGDGWVRES
+285 
-299 KNSNEVIICCSKEE
+299 
-313 LNEILPHLENCNIK
+313 
-327 YNVSEER
+327 
-334 TVYKIRIP
+334 
-342 SKEFCLF
+342 
-349 LNQFGKGA
+349 
-357 ANKKIP
+357 
-363 GFVYDLPIEY
+363 
-373 LKDLLDGYIS
+373 
-383 ADGYFVNNKYKVTSV
+383 
-398 SKELIYGIG
+398 
-407 QIVAKVYKRPFSI
+407 
-420 YRVKRNPIVYIEGRK
+420 
-435 CNQKDSWDLA
+435 
-445 WKPEIGKQD
+445 
-454 KAFYENGYIWFPI
+454 
-467 RNIKRTDKIEKVYDI
+467 
-482 TVKDDHSFMANGCIV
+482 
-497 HNCTDLSIAG
+497 CTDLSIAG

-558 LVTAKQNGSLPK
+558 LVTAKQNGNLPK

-684 VKQATKEGYIKCEL
+684 IKQATKDGYIKCDL

-734 KLEKTNEVLQIG
+734 KLEKTNEVLQVG

-753 GWDNPQTGRIYSIEG
+753 GWENPQTGRIYSTE

-778 GGHEPKIVTTTRWSE
+778 GGHEPKIL
-793 IASCVRASY
+793 I
-802 FKNGNRNI
+802 
-810 EENIK
+810 
-815 SGKGYEGII
+815 
-824 EKYGCDKSHN
+824 GCDKSHN
-834 SPQIIERANCITT
+834 SPQIIERANCITAK
-847 REDRGISN
+847 EDRGISN
-855 HKSEGTFG
+855 HRAEGTAVIEKIGNINPSGKGINGNVFG

-868 PTLTTNKGEEPKIA
+868 PTLTTNKGEGPKIA
-882 TYSLNGYLLYTDE
+882 IS
-895 NGNIKT
+895 
-901 IVAMRGRNPENPSDR
+901 SD
-916 TVGAPT
+916 TSYIT
-922 EQRLEVNINEVSNC
+922 
-936 LTTVQKDNLVME
+936 
-948 GELLLPYIR
+948 PYIR

-974 IDVDRCKAVGMSDAQ
+974 IDVNRCKAVGMSDAQ
-989 GYKQAGNSIVTNVIA
+989 GYKQAGNSIVTNVIS

-1029 QKSQME
+1029 QKPQME

>member
-1 MKNLKLV
+1 MKNLRLV

-88 DWHKL
+88 DWYKL

-130 LTYSCPCFTADTLV
+130 LTYSCP
-144 LTNNGLKKIV
+144 
-154 DITTNDKVLTH
+154 
-165 NNEYKEVLDSKC
+165 
-177 TGEKN
+177 
-182 IYIIDAMCSNK
+182 
-193 IECTGNHKFLV
+193 
-204 REMYRTYPTY
+204 
-214 NNGKR
+214 
-219 GNVRHFKDPEWIEC
+219 
-233 EKLSK
+233 
-238 KHYLGMAINQKS
+238 
-250 ILPQWDGIDFVWSDG
+250 
-265 RKTRHK
+265 
-271 NNIQSLILNHSFWW
+271 
-285 TVGRWIGDGWVRES
+285 
-299 KNSNEVIICCSKEE
+299 
-313 LNEILPHLENCNIK
+313 
-327 YNVSEER
+327 
-334 TVYKIRIP
+334 
-342 SKEFCLF
+342 
-349 LNQFGKGA
+349 
-357 ANKKIP
+357 
-363 GFVYDLPIEY
+363 
-373 LKDLLDGYIS
+373 
-383 ADGYFVNNKYKVTSV
+383 
-398 SKELIYGIG
+398 
-407 QIVAKVYKRPFSI
+407 
-420 YRVKRNPIVYIEGRK
+420 
-435 CNQKDSWDLA
+435 
-445 WKPEIGKQD
+445 
-454 KAFYENGYIWFPI
+454 
-467 RNIKRTDKIEKVYDI
+467 
-482 TVKDDHSFMANGCIV
+482 
-497 HNCTDLSIAG
+497 CTDLSIAG

-778 GGHEPKIVTTTRWSE
+778 GGHEPKIL
-793 IASCVRASY
+793 I
-802 FKNGNRNI
+802 
-810 EENIK
+810 
-815 SGKGYEGII
+815 
-824 EKYGCDKSHN
+824 GCDKSHN
-834 SPQIIERANCITT
+834 SPQIIERANCITAK
-847 REDRGISN
+847 EDRDISN
-855 HKSEGTFG
+855 HRAEGTAVIEKIGNINPSGKGINGNVFG

-868 PTLTTNKGEEPKIA
+868 PTLTTNKGEGPKIA
-882 TYSLNGYLLYTDE
+882 IS
-895 NGNIKT
+895 
-901 IVAMRGRNPENPSDR
+901 SD
-916 TVGAPT
+916 TSYIT
-922 EQRLEVNINEVSNC
+922 
-936 LTTVQKDNLVME
+936 
-948 GELLLPYIR
+948 PYIR

-974 IDVDRCKAVGMSDAQ
+974 IDVNRCKAVGMSDAQ
-989 GYKQAGNSIVTNVIA
+989 GYKQAGNSIVTNVIS

-1029 QKSQME
+1029 QKPQME

>member
-1 MKNLKLV
+1 MKNLRLV

-88 DWHKL
+88 DWYKL

-109 DHLSHNLG
+109 DYLSHNLG

-130 LTYSCPCFTADTLV
+130 LTYSCPC
-144 LTNNGLKKIV
+144 
-154 DITTNDKVLTH
+154 
-165 NNEYKEVLDSKC
+165 
-177 TGEKN
+177 
-182 IYIIDAMCSNK
+182 
-193 IECTGNHKFLV
+193 
-204 REMYRTYPTY
+204 
-214 NNGKR
+214 
-219 GNVRHFKDPEWIEC
+219 
-233 EKLSK
+233 
-238 KHYLGMAINQKS
+238 
-250 ILPQWDGIDFVWSDG
+250 
-265 RKTRHK
+265 
-271 NNIQSLILNHSFWW
+271 
-285 TVGRWIGDGWVRES
+285 
-299 KNSNEVIICCSKEE
+299 
-313 LNEILPHLENCNIK
+313 
-327 YNVSEER
+327 
-334 TVYKIRIP
+334 
-342 SKEFCLF
+342 
-349 LNQFGKGA
+349 
-357 ANKKIP
+357 
-363 GFVYDLPIEY
+363 
-373 LKDLLDGYIS
+373 
-383 ADGYFVNNKYKVTSV
+383 
-398 SKELIYGIG
+398 
-407 QIVAKVYKRPFSI
+407 
-420 YRVKRNPIVYIEGRK
+420 
-435 CNQKDSWDLA
+435 
-445 WKPEIGKQD
+445 
-454 KAFYENGYIWFPI
+454 
-467 RNIKRTDKIEKVYDI
+467 
-482 TVKDDHSFMANGCIV
+482 
-497 HNCTDLSIAG
+497 TDLSIAG
-507 HQEGLKWTCQDCGHT
+507 HQEGLKWTCKDCGHT

-650 VLENTVEEKYYLSDE
+650 VLENTVEERYYLSDE

-684 VKQATKEGYIKCEL
+684 IKQATKDGYIKCDL

-734 KLEKTNEVLQIG
+734 KLEKTNEVLQVG

-753 GWDNPQTGRIYSIEG
+753 GWENPQTGRIYSTEG

-778 GGHEPKIVTTTRWSE
+778 GGHEPKIL
-793 IASCVRASY
+793 I
-802 FKNGNRNI
+802 
-810 EENIK
+810 
-815 SGKGYEGII
+815 
-824 EKYGCDKSHN
+824 GCDKSHN
-834 SPQIIERANCITT
+834 SPQIIERANCITAK
-847 REDRGISN
+847 EDRGISN
-855 HKSEGTFG
+855 HRTEGTAVIEKIGNINPSGKGINGNVLG

-868 PTLTTNKGEEPKIA
+868 PTLTTNKGEGPKIA
-882 TYSLNGYLLYTDE
+882 IS
-895 NGNIKT
+895 
-901 IVAMRGRNPENPSDR
+901 SD
-916 TVGAPT
+916 TSYIT
-922 EQRLEVNINEVSNC
+922 
-936 LTTVQKDNLVME
+936 
-948 GELLLPYIR
+948 PYIR

-974 IDVDRCKAVGMSDAQ
+974 IDVNRCKAVGMSDAQ
-989 GYKQAGNSIVTNVIA
+989 GYKQAGNSIVTNVIS

-1011 KAQYDESYECL
+1011 KAQYDKSYECL

-1029 QKSQME
+1029 QKPQME

>member
-1 MKNLKLV
+1 MKNLRLV

-88 DWHKL
+88 DWYKL

-130 LTYSCPCFTADTLV
+130 LTYSCPC
-144 LTNNGLKKIV
+144 
-154 DITTNDKVLTH
+154 
-165 NNEYKEVLDSKC
+165 
-177 TGEKN
+177 
-182 IYIIDAMCSNK
+182 
-193 IECTGNHKFLV
+193 
-204 REMYRTYPTY
+204 
-214 NNGKR
+214 
-219 GNVRHFKDPEWIEC
+219 
-233 EKLSK
+233 
-238 KHYLGMAINQKS
+238 
-250 ILPQWDGIDFVWSDG
+250 
-265 RKTRHK
+265 
-271 NNIQSLILNHSFWW
+271 
-285 TVGRWIGDGWVRES
+285 
-299 KNSNEVIICCSKEE
+299 
-313 LNEILPHLENCNIK
+313 
-327 YNVSEER
+327 
-334 TVYKIRIP
+334 
-342 SKEFCLF
+342 
-349 LNQFGKGA
+349 
-357 ANKKIP
+357 
-363 GFVYDLPIEY
+363 
-373 LKDLLDGYIS
+373 
-383 ADGYFVNNKYKVTSV
+383 
-398 SKELIYGIG
+398 
-407 QIVAKVYKRPFSI
+407 
-420 YRVKRNPIVYIEGRK
+420 
-435 CNQKDSWDLA
+435 
-445 WKPEIGKQD
+445 
-454 KAFYENGYIWFPI
+454 
-467 RNIKRTDKIEKVYDI
+467 
-482 TVKDDHSFMANGCIV
+482 
-497 HNCTDLSIAG
+497 TDLSIAG
-507 HQEGLKWTCQDCGHT
+507 HQEGLKWTCKDCGHT

-650 VLENTVEEKYYLSDE
+650 VLENTVEERYYLSDE

-676 TEDEDTVS
+676 TEDEDT
-684 VKQATKEGYIKCEL
+684 
-698 PGVADLSYPEST
+698 
-710 TRRGRVQENG
+710 
-720 TVSPTLT
+720 
-727 AAQTGIC
+727 
-734 KLEKTNEVLQIG
+734 TNTNNVLQIG
-746 NIAEGKS
+746 NIAEGNS
-753 GWDNPQTGRIYSIEG
+753 GWNNPQAGRIYSIEG

-778 GGHEPKIVTTTRWSE
+778 GGHEPKIVTTTRGSE

-802 FKNGNRNI
+802 FKNGSRNI

-834 SPQIIERANCITT
+834 SPQIIERANCITAK
-847 REDRGISN
+847 EDKSISN
-855 HKSEGTFG
+855 HKSEGTAVIEKIGNINPSGKGINGNVFG

-868 PTLTTNKGEEPKIA
+868 PTLTTNKGEGPKIA
-882 TYSLNGYLLYTDE
+882 TYSLNGYLLHTDE

-1011 KAQYDESYECL
+1011 KAQYDESYKCL
-1022 DEKMANF
+1022 DEKMENF
-1029 QKSQME
+1029 QKPQME

>member
-1 MKNLKLV
+1 MKNLRLV

-57 ESYENYPSKEEMAA
+57 EFYENYPSKEEMAA

-130 LTYSCPCFTADTLV
+130 LTYSCP
-144 LTNNGLKKIV
+144 
-154 DITTNDKVLTH
+154 
-165 NNEYKEVLDSKC
+165 
-177 TGEKN
+177 
-182 IYIIDAMCSNK
+182 
-193 IECTGNHKFLV
+193 
-204 REMYRTYPTY
+204 
-214 NNGKR
+214 
-219 GNVRHFKDPEWIEC
+219 
-233 EKLSK
+233 
-238 KHYLGMAINQKS
+238 
-250 ILPQWDGIDFVWSDG
+250 
-265 RKTRHK
+265 
-271 NNIQSLILNHSFWW
+271 
-285 TVGRWIGDGWVRES
+285 
-299 KNSNEVIICCSKEE
+299 
-313 LNEILPHLENCNIK
+313 
-327 YNVSEER
+327 
-334 TVYKIRIP
+334 
-342 SKEFCLF
+342 
-349 LNQFGKGA
+349 
-357 ANKKIP
+357 
-363 GFVYDLPIEY
+363 
-373 LKDLLDGYIS
+373 
-383 ADGYFVNNKYKVTSV
+383 
-398 SKELIYGIG
+398 
-407 QIVAKVYKRPFSI
+407 
-420 YRVKRNPIVYIEGRK
+420 
-435 CNQKDSWDLA
+435 
-445 WKPEIGKQD
+445 
-454 KAFYENGYIWFPI
+454 
-467 RNIKRTDKIEKVYDI
+467 
-482 TVKDDHSFMANGCIV
+482 
-497 HNCTDLSIAG
+497 CTDLSIAG

-590 NWLERLENLGYHS
+590 NWLERLDNLGYHS

-650 VLENTVEEKYYLSDE
+650 VLENTVEERYYLSDE

-684 VKQATKEGYIKCEL
+684 IKQATKDGYIKCDL

-753 GWDNPQTGRIYSIEG
+753 GWDNPQTGRIYSAEG

-778 GGHEPKIVTTTRWSE
+778 GGHEPKIL
-793 IASCVRASY
+793 I
-802 FKNGNRNI
+802 
-810 EENIK
+810 
-815 SGKGYEGII
+815 
-824 EKYGCDKSHN
+824 GCDKSHN
-834 SPQIIERANCITT
+834 SPQIIERANCITAKK
-847 REDRGISN
+847 DRGISN
-855 HKSEGTFG
+855 HRAEGTAVIEKIGNINPSGKGINGNVFG

-868 PTLTTNKGEEPKIA
+868 PTLTTNKGEGPKIA
-882 TYSLNGYLLYTDE
+882 IS
-895 NGNIKT
+895 
-901 IVAMRGRNPENPSDR
+901 SD
-916 TVGAPT
+916 TSYIT
-922 EQRLEVNINEVSNC
+922 
-936 LTTVQKDNLVME
+936 
-948 GELLLPYIR
+948 PYIR

-974 IDVDRCKAVGMSDAQ
+974 IDVNRCKAVGMSDAQ

-1011 KAQYDESYECL
+1011 KAQYDESYKCL
-1022 DEKMANF
+1022 DEKMENF
-1029 QKSQME
+1029 QKPQME

>member
-1 MKNLKLV
+1 MKNLRLV

-88 DWHKL
+88 DWYKL

-130 LTYSCPCFTADTLV
+130 LTYSCPC
-144 LTNNGLKKIV
+144 
-154 DITTNDKVLTH
+154 
-165 NNEYKEVLDSKC
+165 
-177 TGEKN
+177 
-182 IYIIDAMCSNK
+182 
-193 IECTGNHKFLV
+193 
-204 REMYRTYPTY
+204 
-214 NNGKR
+214 
-219 GNVRHFKDPEWIEC
+219 
-233 EKLSK
+233 
-238 KHYLGMAINQKS
+238 
-250 ILPQWDGIDFVWSDG
+250 
-265 RKTRHK
+265 
-271 NNIQSLILNHSFWW
+271 
-285 TVGRWIGDGWVRES
+285 
-299 KNSNEVIICCSKEE
+299 
-313 LNEILPHLENCNIK
+313 
-327 YNVSEER
+327 
-334 TVYKIRIP
+334 
-342 SKEFCLF
+342 
-349 LNQFGKGA
+349 
-357 ANKKIP
+357 
-363 GFVYDLPIEY
+363 
-373 LKDLLDGYIS
+373 
-383 ADGYFVNNKYKVTSV
+383 
-398 SKELIYGIG
+398 
-407 QIVAKVYKRPFSI
+407 
-420 YRVKRNPIVYIEGRK
+420 
-435 CNQKDSWDLA
+435 
-445 WKPEIGKQD
+445 
-454 KAFYENGYIWFPI
+454 
-467 RNIKRTDKIEKVYDI
+467 
-482 TVKDDHSFMANGCIV
+482 
-497 HNCTDLSIAG
+497 TDLSIAG
-507 HQEGLKWTCQDCGHT
+507 HQEGLKWTCKDCGHT

-650 VLENTVEEKYYLSDE
+650 VLENTVEERYYLSDE

-684 VKQATKEGYIKCEL
+684 IKQATKDGYIKCDL

-734 KLEKTNEVLQIG
+734 KLEKTNEVLQVG

-753 GWDNPQTGRIYSIEG
+753 GWENPQTGRIYSTEG

-778 GGHEPKIVTTTRWSE
+778 GGHEPKIL
-793 IASCVRASY
+793 I
-802 FKNGNRNI
+802 
-810 EENIK
+810 
-815 SGKGYEGII
+815 
-824 EKYGCDKSHN
+824 GCDKSHN
-834 SPQIIERANCITT
+834 SPQIIERANCITAK
-847 REDRGISN
+847 EDRGISN
-855 HKSEGTFG
+855 HRAEGTAVIEKIGNINPSGKGINGNVLG

-868 PTLTTNKGEEPKIA
+868 PTLTTNKGEGPKIA
-882 TYSLNGYLLYTDE
+882 IS
-895 NGNIKT
+895 
-901 IVAMRGRNPENPSDR
+901 SD
-916 TVGAPT
+916 TSYIT
-922 EQRLEVNINEVSNC
+922 
-936 LTTVQKDNLVME
+936 
-948 GELLLPYIR
+948 PYIR

-974 IDVDRCKAVGMSDAQ
+974 IDVNRCKAVGMSDAQ

-1011 KAQYDESYECL
+1011 KAQYDESYKCL
-1022 DEKMANF
+1022 DEKMENF
-1029 QKSQME
+1029 QKPQME

>member
-1 MKNLKLV
+1 MKNLRLV
-8 ELCSGIGAQAKGLE
+8 ELCSGIGAQAKGIE
-22 HTGLFQVESVA
+22 KTGLFQVESVA

-88 DWHKL
+88 DWYKL

-130 LTYSCPCFTADTLV
+130 ITYSCP
-144 LTNNGLKKIV
+144 
-154 DITTNDKVLTH
+154 
-165 NNEYKEVLDSKC
+165 
-177 TGEKN
+177 
-182 IYIIDAMCSNK
+182 
-193 IECTGNHKFLV
+193 
-204 REMYRTYPTY
+204 
-214 NNGKR
+214 
-219 GNVRHFKDPEWIEC
+219 
-233 EKLSK
+233 
-238 KHYLGMAINQKS
+238 
-250 ILPQWDGIDFVWSDG
+250 
-265 RKTRHK
+265 
-271 NNIQSLILNHSFWW
+271 
-285 TVGRWIGDGWVRES
+285 
-299 KNSNEVIICCSKEE
+299 
-313 LNEILPHLENCNIK
+313 
-327 YNVSEER
+327 
-334 TVYKIRIP
+334 
-342 SKEFCLF
+342 
-349 LNQFGKGA
+349 
-357 ANKKIP
+357 
-363 GFVYDLPIEY
+363 
-373 LKDLLDGYIS
+373 
-383 ADGYFVNNKYKVTSV
+383 
-398 SKELIYGIG
+398 
-407 QIVAKVYKRPFSI
+407 
-420 YRVKRNPIVYIEGRK
+420 
-435 CNQKDSWDLA
+435 
-445 WKPEIGKQD
+445 
-454 KAFYENGYIWFPI
+454 
-467 RNIKRTDKIEKVYDI
+467 
-482 TVKDDHSFMANGCIV
+482 
-497 HNCTDLSIAG
+497 CTDLSIAG

-650 VLENTVEEKYYLSDE
+650 VLEDTVEERYYLSDE

-684 VKQATKEGYIKCEL
+684 IKQATKDGYIKCDL

-727 AAQTGIC
+727 ASQTGIC

-753 GWDNPQTGRIYSIEG
+753 GWDNPQTGRIYSAEG

-778 GGHEPKIVTTTRWSE
+778 GRHEPKIL
-793 IASCVRASY
+793 ID
-802 FKNGNRNI
+802 
-810 EENIK
+810 
-815 SGKGYEGII
+815 
-824 EKYGCDKSHN
+824 CDKSHN
-834 SPQIIERANCITT
+834 SPQIIERANCITA

-855 HKSEGTFG
+855 HKSEGTVVI
-863 ENGLA
+863 E
-868 PTLTTNKGEEPKIA
+868 KI
-882 TYSLNGYLLYTDE
+882 
-895 NGNIKT
+895 GN
-901 IVAMRGRNPENPSDR
+901 
-916 TVGAPT
+916 
-922 EQRLEVNINEVSNC
+922 
-936 LTTVQKDNLVME
+936 DNLVME
-948 GELLLPYIR
+948 GEILLPYIR

-1011 KAQYDESYECL
+1011 KAQYDESYKCL
-1022 DEKMANF
+1022 DEKMVNF
-1029 QKSQME
+1029 QKPQME

>member
-1 MKNLKLV
+1 MKNLRLV
-8 ELCSGIGAQAKGLE
+8 ELCSGIGAQAKGIE
-22 HTGLFQVESVA
+22 KTGLFQVESVA

-88 DWHKL
+88 DWYKL

-130 LTYSCPCFTADTLV
+130 LTYSCP
-144 LTNNGLKKIV
+144 
-154 DITTNDKVLTH
+154 
-165 NNEYKEVLDSKC
+165 
-177 TGEKN
+177 
-182 IYIIDAMCSNK
+182 
-193 IECTGNHKFLV
+193 
-204 REMYRTYPTY
+204 
-214 NNGKR
+214 
-219 GNVRHFKDPEWIEC
+219 
-233 EKLSK
+233 
-238 KHYLGMAINQKS
+238 
-250 ILPQWDGIDFVWSDG
+250 
-265 RKTRHK
+265 
-271 NNIQSLILNHSFWW
+271 
-285 TVGRWIGDGWVRES
+285 
-299 KNSNEVIICCSKEE
+299 
-313 LNEILPHLENCNIK
+313 
-327 YNVSEER
+327 
-334 TVYKIRIP
+334 
-342 SKEFCLF
+342 
-349 LNQFGKGA
+349 
-357 ANKKIP
+357 
-363 GFVYDLPIEY
+363 
-373 LKDLLDGYIS
+373 
-383 ADGYFVNNKYKVTSV
+383 
-398 SKELIYGIG
+398 
-407 QIVAKVYKRPFSI
+407 
-420 YRVKRNPIVYIEGRK
+420 
-435 CNQKDSWDLA
+435 
-445 WKPEIGKQD
+445 
-454 KAFYENGYIWFPI
+454 
-467 RNIKRTDKIEKVYDI
+467 
-482 TVKDDHSFMANGCIV
+482 
-497 HNCTDLSIAG
+497 CTDLSIAG

-650 VLENTVEEKYYLSDE
+650 VLEDTVAERYYLSDE

-684 VKQATKEGYIKCEL
+684 IKQATKDGYIKCDL

-734 KLEKTNEVLQIG
+734 KLEKI
-746 NIAEGKS
+746 
-753 GWDNPQTGRIYSIEG
+753 
-768 CSPTLNTCNG
+768 
-778 GGHEPKIVTTTRWSE
+778 TTTRGAE

-815 SGKGYEGII
+815 FGKGYEGII

-834 SPQIIERANCITT
+834 SPQIIERANCITA

-855 HKSEGTFG
+855 HKSEGTAVI
-863 ENGLA
+863 E
-868 PTLTTNKGEEPKIA
+868 KI
-882 TYSLNGYLLYTDE
+882 
-895 NGNIKT
+895 GN
-901 IVAMRGRNPENPSDR
+901 
-916 TVGAPT
+916 
-922 EQRLEVNINEVSNC
+922 
-936 LTTVQKDNLVME
+936 DNLVME
-948 GELLLPYIR
+948 GEILLPYIR

-1011 KAQYDESYECL
+1011 KAQYDESYKCL
-1022 DEKMANF
+1022 DEKMVNF
-1029 QKSQME
+1029 QKPQME

>member
-1 MKNLKLV
+1 MKNLRLV

-88 DWHKL
+88 DWYKL

-117 DMMQIDALPDCDF
+117 DMMQVTALPDCDF
-130 LTYSCPCFTADTLV
+130 LTYSTPC
-144 LTNNGLKKIV
+144 
-154 DITTNDKVLTH
+154 
-165 NNEYKEVLDSKC
+165 
-177 TGEKN
+177 
-182 IYIIDAMCSNK
+182 
-193 IECTGNHKFLV
+193 
-204 REMYRTYPTY
+204 
-214 NNGKR
+214 
-219 GNVRHFKDPEWIEC
+219 
-233 EKLSK
+233 
-238 KHYLGMAINQKS
+238 
-250 ILPQWDGIDFVWSDG
+250 
-265 RKTRHK
+265 
-271 NNIQSLILNHSFWW
+271 QS
-285 TVGRWIGDGWVRES
+285 
-299 KNSNEVIICCSKEE
+299 
-313 LNEILPHLENCNIK
+313 
-327 YNVSEER
+327 
-334 TVYKIRIP
+334 
-342 SKEFCLF
+342 
-349 LNQFGKGA
+349 
-357 ANKKIP
+357 
-363 GFVYDLPIEY
+363 
-373 LKDLLDGYIS
+373 
-383 ADGYFVNNKYKVTSV
+383 
-398 SKELIYGIG
+398 
-407 QIVAKVYKRPFSI
+407 
-420 YRVKRNPIVYIEGRK
+420 
-435 CNQKDSWDLA
+435 
-445 WKPEIGKQD
+445 
-454 KAFYENGYIWFPI
+454 
-467 RNIKRTDKIEKVYDI
+467 
-482 TVKDDHSFMANGCIV
+482 
-497 HNCTDLSIAG
+497 LSIAG
-507 HQEGLKWTCQDCGHT
+507 HQDGLKWTCQDCGHK

-534 LCPVCGSKH
+534 VCPICGSEH

-558 LVTAKQNGSLPK
+558 LVTAKQNGNLPK

-590 NWLERLENLGYHS
+590 DWLARLENLGYHS

-650 VLENTVEEKYYLSDE
+650 VLEDTVEERYYLSDE

-676 TEDEDTVS
+676 IEDEDTVS
-684 VKQATKEGYIKCEL
+684 VKQATKDGYIKCDL
-698 PGVADLSYPEST
+698 PGVADLSYPGST

-734 KLEKTNEVLQIG
+734 KLEKI
-746 NIAEGKS
+746 
-753 GWDNPQTGRIYSIEG
+753 
-768 CSPTLNTCNG
+768 
-778 GGHEPKIVTTTRWSE
+778 TTTRGSE

-802 FKNGNRNI
+802 FKNGSRNI

-824 EKYGCDKSHN
+824 EKYGCDKSNN
-834 SPQIIERANCITT
+834 SPQIIERANCITA

-855 HKSEGTFG
+855 HKSEGTAVIEKIGNINPSGRGMQHTVAEATERSVILCEDTHNIMHGNVFG

-868 PTLTTNKGEEPKIA
+868 PTLTTNKGEGPKIA
-882 TYSLNGYLLYTDE
+882 IS
-895 NGNIKT
+895 
-901 IVAMRGRNPENPSDR
+901 SD
-916 TVGAPT
+916 TPC
-922 EQRLEVNINEVSNC
+922 II
-936 LTTVQKDNLVME
+936 
-948 GELLLPYIR
+948 PYIR

-989 GYKQAGNSIVTNVIA
+989 GYHQAGNSIVTNVIS
-1004 LIAEHFY
+1004 LIAEHLY
-1011 KAQYDESYECL
+1011 KAQYDETYECL
-1022 DEKMANF
+1022 DEKMTNF
-1029 QKSQME
+1029 QKPQME

>member
-1 MKNLKLV
+1 MKNLRLV

-22 HTGLFQVESVA
+22 HTGLFHVESVA

-88 DWHKL
+88 DWYKL

-130 LTYSCPCFTADTLV
+130 LTYSCP
-144 LTNNGLKKIV
+144 
-154 DITTNDKVLTH
+154 
-165 NNEYKEVLDSKC
+165 
-177 TGEKN
+177 
-182 IYIIDAMCSNK
+182 
-193 IECTGNHKFLV
+193 
-204 REMYRTYPTY
+204 
-214 NNGKR
+214 
-219 GNVRHFKDPEWIEC
+219 
-233 EKLSK
+233 
-238 KHYLGMAINQKS
+238 
-250 ILPQWDGIDFVWSDG
+250 
-265 RKTRHK
+265 
-271 NNIQSLILNHSFWW
+271 
-285 TVGRWIGDGWVRES
+285 
-299 KNSNEVIICCSKEE
+299 
-313 LNEILPHLENCNIK
+313 
-327 YNVSEER
+327 
-334 TVYKIRIP
+334 
-342 SKEFCLF
+342 
-349 LNQFGKGA
+349 
-357 ANKKIP
+357 
-363 GFVYDLPIEY
+363 
-373 LKDLLDGYIS
+373 
-383 ADGYFVNNKYKVTSV
+383 
-398 SKELIYGIG
+398 
-407 QIVAKVYKRPFSI
+407 
-420 YRVKRNPIVYIEGRK
+420 
-435 CNQKDSWDLA
+435 
-445 WKPEIGKQD
+445 
-454 KAFYENGYIWFPI
+454 
-467 RNIKRTDKIEKVYDI
+467 
-482 TVKDDHSFMANGCIV
+482 
-497 HNCTDLSIAG
+497 CTDLSIAG

-676 TEDEDTVS
+676 TEDEDT
-684 VKQATKEGYIKCEL
+684 
-698 PGVADLSYPEST
+698 
-710 TRRGRVQENG
+710 
-720 TVSPTLT
+720 
-727 AAQTGIC
+727 
-734 KLEKTNEVLQIG
+734 TNTNNVLQIG
-746 NIAEGKS
+746 NIAEGNS
-753 GWDNPQTGRIYSIEG
+753 GWNNPQAGRIYSIEG

-778 GGHEPKIVTTTRWSE
+778 GGHEPKIVTTTRGSE

-802 FKNGNRNI
+802 FKNGSRNI

-834 SPQIIERANCITT
+834 SPQIIERANCITAK
-847 REDRGISN
+847 EDKSISN
-855 HKSEGTFG
+855 HKSEGTAVIEKIGNINPSGKGINGNVFG

-868 PTLTTNKGEEPKIA
+868 PTLTTNKGE
-882 TYSLNGYLLYTDE
+882 
-895 NGNIKT
+895 
-901 IVAMRGRNPENPSDR
+901 
-916 TVGAPT
+916 
-922 EQRLEVNINEVSNC
+922 
-936 LTTVQKDNLVME
+936 
-948 GELLLPYIR
+948 
-957 IRKLTPKECHRL
+957 
-969 MGFDD
+969 
-974 IDVDRCKAVGMSDAQ
+974 
-989 GYKQAGNSIVTNVIA
+989 
-1004 LIAEHFY
+1004 
-1011 KAQYDESYECL
+1011 
-1022 DEKMANF
+1022 
-1029 QKSQME
+1029 

>member
-1 MKNLKLV
+1 MKNLRLV

-88 DWHKL
+88 DWYKL

-109 DHLSHNLG
+109 DYLSHNLG

-130 LTYSCPCFTADTLV
+130 LTYSCPC
-144 LTNNGLKKIV
+144 
-154 DITTNDKVLTH
+154 
-165 NNEYKEVLDSKC
+165 
-177 TGEKN
+177 
-182 IYIIDAMCSNK
+182 
-193 IECTGNHKFLV
+193 
-204 REMYRTYPTY
+204 
-214 NNGKR
+214 
-219 GNVRHFKDPEWIEC
+219 
-233 EKLSK
+233 
-238 KHYLGMAINQKS
+238 
-250 ILPQWDGIDFVWSDG
+250 
-265 RKTRHK
+265 
-271 NNIQSLILNHSFWW
+271 
-285 TVGRWIGDGWVRES
+285 
-299 KNSNEVIICCSKEE
+299 
-313 LNEILPHLENCNIK
+313 
-327 YNVSEER
+327 
-334 TVYKIRIP
+334 
-342 SKEFCLF
+342 
-349 LNQFGKGA
+349 
-357 ANKKIP
+357 
-363 GFVYDLPIEY
+363 
-373 LKDLLDGYIS
+373 
-383 ADGYFVNNKYKVTSV
+383 
-398 SKELIYGIG
+398 
-407 QIVAKVYKRPFSI
+407 
-420 YRVKRNPIVYIEGRK
+420 
-435 CNQKDSWDLA
+435 
-445 WKPEIGKQD
+445 
-454 KAFYENGYIWFPI
+454 
-467 RNIKRTDKIEKVYDI
+467 
-482 TVKDDHSFMANGCIV
+482 
-497 HNCTDLSIAG
+497 TDLSIAG
-507 HQEGLKWTCQDCGHT
+507 HQEGLKWTCKDCGHT

-650 VLENTVEEKYYLSDE
+650 VLEDTVEERYYLSDE

-684 VKQATKEGYIKCEL
+684 IKQATKDGYIKCDL

-734 KLEKTNEVLQIG
+734 KLEKTNEVLQVG

-753 GWDNPQTGRIYSIEG
+753 GWENPQTGRIYSTEG

-778 GGHEPKIVTTTRWSE
+778 GGHEPKIL
-793 IASCVRASY
+793 I
-802 FKNGNRNI
+802 
-810 EENIK
+810 
-815 SGKGYEGII
+815 
-824 EKYGCDKSHN
+824 GCDKSHN
-834 SPQIIERANCITT
+834 SPQIIERANCITAK
-847 REDRGISN
+847 EDRGISN
-855 HKSEGTFG
+855 HRAEGTAVIEKIGNINPSGKGINGNVLG

-868 PTLTTNKGEEPKIA
+868 PTLTTNKGEGPKIA
-882 TYSLNGYLLYTDE
+882 IS
-895 NGNIKT
+895 
-901 IVAMRGRNPENPSDR
+901 SD
-916 TVGAPT
+916 TSYIT
-922 EQRLEVNINEVSNC
+922 
-936 LTTVQKDNLVME
+936 
-948 GELLLPYIR
+948 PYIR

-974 IDVDRCKAVGMSDAQ
+974 IDVNRCKAVGMSDAQ
-989 GYKQAGNSIVTNVIA
+989 GYKQAGNSIVTNVIS

-1011 KAQYDESYECL
+1011 KAQYDKSYECL

-1029 QKSQME
+1029 QKPQME

>member
-1 MKNLKLV
+1 MKNLRLV
-8 ELCSGIGAQAKGLE
+8 ELCSGIGAQAKGIE
-22 HTGLFQVESVA
+22 KTGLFQVESVA

-88 DWHKL
+88 DWYKL

-130 LTYSCPCFTADTLV
+130 LTYSCP
-144 LTNNGLKKIV
+144 
-154 DITTNDKVLTH
+154 
-165 NNEYKEVLDSKC
+165 
-177 TGEKN
+177 
-182 IYIIDAMCSNK
+182 
-193 IECTGNHKFLV
+193 
-204 REMYRTYPTY
+204 
-214 NNGKR
+214 
-219 GNVRHFKDPEWIEC
+219 
-233 EKLSK
+233 
-238 KHYLGMAINQKS
+238 
-250 ILPQWDGIDFVWSDG
+250 
-265 RKTRHK
+265 
-271 NNIQSLILNHSFWW
+271 
-285 TVGRWIGDGWVRES
+285 
-299 KNSNEVIICCSKEE
+299 
-313 LNEILPHLENCNIK
+313 
-327 YNVSEER
+327 
-334 TVYKIRIP
+334 
-342 SKEFCLF
+342 
-349 LNQFGKGA
+349 
-357 ANKKIP
+357 
-363 GFVYDLPIEY
+363 
-373 LKDLLDGYIS
+373 
-383 ADGYFVNNKYKVTSV
+383 
-398 SKELIYGIG
+398 
-407 QIVAKVYKRPFSI
+407 
-420 YRVKRNPIVYIEGRK
+420 
-435 CNQKDSWDLA
+435 
-445 WKPEIGKQD
+445 
-454 KAFYENGYIWFPI
+454 
-467 RNIKRTDKIEKVYDI
+467 
-482 TVKDDHSFMANGCIV
+482 
-497 HNCTDLSIAG
+497 CTDLSIAG

-650 VLENTVEEKYYLSDE
+650 VLEDTVEERYYLSDE

-684 VKQATKEGYIKCEL
+684 VKQATKEGYIKCDL

-727 AAQTGIC
+727 ASQTGIC

-753 GWDNPQTGRIYSIEG
+753 GWDNPQTGRIYSAEG

-778 GGHEPKIVTTTRWSE
+778 GGHEPKIL
-793 IASCVRASY
+793 ID
-802 FKNGNRNI
+802 
-810 EENIK
+810 
-815 SGKGYEGII
+815 
-824 EKYGCDKSHN
+824 CDKSHN
-834 SPQIIERANCITT
+834 SPQIIERANCITA

-855 HKSEGTFG
+855 HKSEGTAVI
-863 ENGLA
+863 E
-868 PTLTTNKGEEPKIA
+868 KI
-882 TYSLNGYLLYTDE
+882 
-895 NGNIKT
+895 GN
-901 IVAMRGRNPENPSDR
+901 
-916 TVGAPT
+916 
-922 EQRLEVNINEVSNC
+922 
-936 LTTVQKDNLVME
+936 DNLVME
-948 GELLLPYIR
+948 GEILLPYIR

-1011 KAQYDESYECL
+1011 KAQYDESYKCL
-1022 DEKMANF
+1022 DEKMVNF
-1029 QKSQME
+1029 QKPQME

>member
-1 MKNLKLV
+1 MKNLRLV

-88 DWHKL
+88 DWYKL

-130 LTYSCPCFTADTLV
+130 LTYSCPC
-144 LTNNGLKKIV
+144 
-154 DITTNDKVLTH
+154 
-165 NNEYKEVLDSKC
+165 
-177 TGEKN
+177 
-182 IYIIDAMCSNK
+182 
-193 IECTGNHKFLV
+193 
-204 REMYRTYPTY
+204 
-214 NNGKR
+214 
-219 GNVRHFKDPEWIEC
+219 
-233 EKLSK
+233 
-238 KHYLGMAINQKS
+238 
-250 ILPQWDGIDFVWSDG
+250 
-265 RKTRHK
+265 
-271 NNIQSLILNHSFWW
+271 
-285 TVGRWIGDGWVRES
+285 
-299 KNSNEVIICCSKEE
+299 
-313 LNEILPHLENCNIK
+313 
-327 YNVSEER
+327 
-334 TVYKIRIP
+334 
-342 SKEFCLF
+342 
-349 LNQFGKGA
+349 
-357 ANKKIP
+357 
-363 GFVYDLPIEY
+363 
-373 LKDLLDGYIS
+373 
-383 ADGYFVNNKYKVTSV
+383 
-398 SKELIYGIG
+398 
-407 QIVAKVYKRPFSI
+407 
-420 YRVKRNPIVYIEGRK
+420 
-435 CNQKDSWDLA
+435 
-445 WKPEIGKQD
+445 
-454 KAFYENGYIWFPI
+454 
-467 RNIKRTDKIEKVYDI
+467 
-482 TVKDDHSFMANGCIV
+482 
-497 HNCTDLSIAG
+497 TDLSIAG
-507 HQEGLKWTCQDCGHT
+507 HQEGLKWTCKDCGHT

-650 VLENTVEEKYYLSDE
+650 VLENTVEERYYLSDE

-684 VKQATKEGYIKCEL
+684 IKQATKDGYIKCDL

-734 KLEKTNEVLQIG
+734 KLEKTNEVLQVG

-753 GWDNPQTGRIYSIEG
+753 GWENPQTGRIYSTEG

-778 GGHEPKIVTTTRWSE
+778 GGHEPKIL
-793 IASCVRASY
+793 I
-802 FKNGNRNI
+802 
-810 EENIK
+810 
-815 SGKGYEGII
+815 
-824 EKYGCDKSHN
+824 GCDKSHN
-834 SPQIIERANCITT
+834 SPQIIKRANCITAK
-847 REDRGISN
+847 EDRGISN
-855 HKSEGTFG
+855 HRAEGTSVIEKIGNINPSGKGINGNVLG

-868 PTLTTNKGEEPKIA
+868 PTLTTNKGEGPKIA
-882 TYSLNGYLLYTDE
+882 IS
-895 NGNIKT
+895 
-901 IVAMRGRNPENPSDR
+901 SD
-916 TVGAPT
+916 TSYIT
-922 EQRLEVNINEVSNC
+922 
-936 LTTVQKDNLVME
+936 
-948 GELLLPYIR
+948 PYIR

-974 IDVDRCKAVGMSDAQ
+974 IDVNRCKAVGMSDAQ
-989 GYKQAGNSIVTNVIA
+989 GYKQAGNSIVTNVIS

-1011 KAQYDESYECL
+1011 KAQYDKSYECL

-1029 QKSQME
+1029 QKPQME

>member
-88 DWHKL
+88 DWYKL

-117 DMMQIDALPDCDF
+117 DMMKVEALPDCDF
-130 LTYSCPCFTADTLV
+130 LTYSTPC
-144 LTNNGLKKIV
+144 
-154 DITTNDKVLTH
+154 
-165 NNEYKEVLDSKC
+165 
-177 TGEKN
+177 
-182 IYIIDAMCSNK
+182 
-193 IECTGNHKFLV
+193 
-204 REMYRTYPTY
+204 
-214 NNGKR
+214 
-219 GNVRHFKDPEWIEC
+219 
-233 EKLSK
+233 
-238 KHYLGMAINQKS
+238 
-250 ILPQWDGIDFVWSDG
+250 
-265 RKTRHK
+265 
-271 NNIQSLILNHSFWW
+271 QS
-285 TVGRWIGDGWVRES
+285 
-299 KNSNEVIICCSKEE
+299 
-313 LNEILPHLENCNIK
+313 
-327 YNVSEER
+327 
-334 TVYKIRIP
+334 
-342 SKEFCLF
+342 
-349 LNQFGKGA
+349 
-357 ANKKIP
+357 
-363 GFVYDLPIEY
+363 
-373 LKDLLDGYIS
+373 
-383 ADGYFVNNKYKVTSV
+383 
-398 SKELIYGIG
+398 
-407 QIVAKVYKRPFSI
+407 
-420 YRVKRNPIVYIEGRK
+420 
-435 CNQKDSWDLA
+435 
-445 WKPEIGKQD
+445 
-454 KAFYENGYIWFPI
+454 
-467 RNIKRTDKIEKVYDI
+467 
-482 TVKDDHSFMANGCIV
+482 
-497 HNCTDLSIAG
+497 LSIAG
-507 HQEGLKWTCQDCGHT
+507 HQDGLKWTCQDCGHE
-522 YDPAAYSVEERY
+522 YDPASLSVEERY
-534 LCPVCGSKH
+534 VCPVCGSEH

-558 LVTAKQNGSLPK
+558 LVTAKQNGNLPK

-590 NWLERLENLGYHS
+590 NWLERLDNLGYNS

-650 VLENTVEEKYYLSDE
+650 VLENTVEERYYLSDE

-778 GGHEPKIVTTTRWSE
+778 GGHEPKIVTTTRGSE

-824 EKYGCDKSHN
+824 EKYGCDKSNN
-834 SPQIIERANCITT
+834 SPQIIERANCITA

-855 HKSEGTFG
+855 HKSEGTAVIEKIGNINPSGKGINGNVFG

-868 PTLTTNKGEEPKIA
+868 PTLTTNKGEGPKIA
-882 TYSLNGYLLYTDE
+882 IS
-895 NGNIKT
+895 
-901 IVAMRGRNPENPSDR
+901 SD
-916 TVGAPT
+916 TSYIT
-922 EQRLEVNINEVSNC
+922 
-936 LTTVQKDNLVME
+936 
-948 GELLLPYIR
+948 PYIR

-989 GYKQAGNSIVTNVIA
+989 GYHQAGNSIVTNVIS
-1004 LIAEHFY
+1004 LIAEHLY
-1011 KAQYDESYECL
+1011 KAQYDETYECL
-1022 DEKMANF
+1022 DEKMTNF
-1029 QKSQME
+1029 QKPQME

>member
-1 MKNLKLV
+1 MKNLRII

-88 DWHKL
+88 DWYKL

-130 LTYSCPCFTADTLV
+130 LTYSCP
-144 LTNNGLKKIV
+144 
-154 DITTNDKVLTH
+154 
-165 NNEYKEVLDSKC
+165 
-177 TGEKN
+177 
-182 IYIIDAMCSNK
+182 
-193 IECTGNHKFLV
+193 
-204 REMYRTYPTY
+204 
-214 NNGKR
+214 
-219 GNVRHFKDPEWIEC
+219 
-233 EKLSK
+233 
-238 KHYLGMAINQKS
+238 
-250 ILPQWDGIDFVWSDG
+250 
-265 RKTRHK
+265 
-271 NNIQSLILNHSFWW
+271 
-285 TVGRWIGDGWVRES
+285 
-299 KNSNEVIICCSKEE
+299 
-313 LNEILPHLENCNIK
+313 
-327 YNVSEER
+327 
-334 TVYKIRIP
+334 
-342 SKEFCLF
+342 
-349 LNQFGKGA
+349 
-357 ANKKIP
+357 
-363 GFVYDLPIEY
+363 
-373 LKDLLDGYIS
+373 
-383 ADGYFVNNKYKVTSV
+383 
-398 SKELIYGIG
+398 
-407 QIVAKVYKRPFSI
+407 
-420 YRVKRNPIVYIEGRK
+420 
-435 CNQKDSWDLA
+435 
-445 WKPEIGKQD
+445 
-454 KAFYENGYIWFPI
+454 
-467 RNIKRTDKIEKVYDI
+467 
-482 TVKDDHSFMANGCIV
+482 
-497 HNCTDLSIAG
+497 CTDLSIAG

-626 ILKEIDTGKFTFPVP
+626 ILKEIDTGKFTFPVS

-650 VLENTVEEKYYLSDE
+650 VLEDTVEERYYLSDE

-684 VKQATKEGYIKCEL
+684 IKQATKDGYIKCDL

-727 AAQTGIC
+727 ASQTGIC

-753 GWDNPQTGRIYSIEG
+753 GWDNPQTGRIYSAEG

-778 GGHEPKIVTTTRWSE
+778 GGHEPKIL
-793 IASCVRASY
+793 ID
-802 FKNGNRNI
+802 
-810 EENIK
+810 
-815 SGKGYEGII
+815 
-824 EKYGCDKSHN
+824 CDKSHN
-834 SPQIIERANCITT
+834 SPQIIERANCITA

-855 HKSEGTFG
+855 HKSEGTAVI
-863 ENGLA
+863 E
-868 PTLTTNKGEEPKIA
+868 KI
-882 TYSLNGYLLYTDE
+882 
-895 NGNIKT
+895 GN
-901 IVAMRGRNPENPSDR
+901 
-916 TVGAPT
+916 
-922 EQRLEVNINEVSNC
+922 
-936 LTTVQKDNLVME
+936 DNLVME
-948 GELLLPYIR
+948 GEILLPYIR

-989 GYKQAGNSIVTNVIA
+989 GYKQSGNSIVTNVIA

-1011 KAQYDESYECL
+1011 KAQYDESYKCL
-1022 DEKMANF
+1022 DEKMVNF
-1029 QKSQME
+1029 QKPQME

>member
-1 MKNLKLV
+1 MKNLRLV
-8 ELCSGIGAQAKGLE
+8 ELCSGIGAQAKGIE
-22 HTGLFQVESVA
+22 KTGLFQVESVA

-88 DWHKL
+88 DWYKL

-130 LTYSCPCFTADTLV
+130 LTYSCP
-144 LTNNGLKKIV
+144 
-154 DITTNDKVLTH
+154 
-165 NNEYKEVLDSKC
+165 
-177 TGEKN
+177 
-182 IYIIDAMCSNK
+182 
-193 IECTGNHKFLV
+193 
-204 REMYRTYPTY
+204 
-214 NNGKR
+214 
-219 GNVRHFKDPEWIEC
+219 
-233 EKLSK
+233 
-238 KHYLGMAINQKS
+238 
-250 ILPQWDGIDFVWSDG
+250 
-265 RKTRHK
+265 
-271 NNIQSLILNHSFWW
+271 
-285 TVGRWIGDGWVRES
+285 
-299 KNSNEVIICCSKEE
+299 
-313 LNEILPHLENCNIK
+313 
-327 YNVSEER
+327 
-334 TVYKIRIP
+334 
-342 SKEFCLF
+342 
-349 LNQFGKGA
+349 
-357 ANKKIP
+357 
-363 GFVYDLPIEY
+363 
-373 LKDLLDGYIS
+373 
-383 ADGYFVNNKYKVTSV
+383 
-398 SKELIYGIG
+398 
-407 QIVAKVYKRPFSI
+407 
-420 YRVKRNPIVYIEGRK
+420 
-435 CNQKDSWDLA
+435 
-445 WKPEIGKQD
+445 
-454 KAFYENGYIWFPI
+454 
-467 RNIKRTDKIEKVYDI
+467 
-482 TVKDDHSFMANGCIV
+482 
-497 HNCTDLSIAG
+497 CTDLSIAG

-650 VLENTVEEKYYLSDE
+650 VLEDTVEERYYLSDE

-753 GWDNPQTGRIYSIEG
+753 GWDNPQTGRIYSAEG

-778 GGHEPKIVTTTRWSE
+778 GGHEPKIL
-793 IASCVRASY
+793 ID
-802 FKNGNRNI
+802 
-810 EENIK
+810 
-815 SGKGYEGII
+815 
-824 EKYGCDKSHN
+824 CDKSHN
-834 SPQIIERANCITT
+834 SPQIIERANCITA

-855 HKSEGTFG
+855 HKSEGTAVI
-863 ENGLA
+863 E
-868 PTLTTNKGEEPKIA
+868 KI
-882 TYSLNGYLLYTDE
+882 
-895 NGNIKT
+895 GN
-901 IVAMRGRNPENPSDR
+901 
-916 TVGAPT
+916 
-922 EQRLEVNINEVSNC
+922 
-936 LTTVQKDNLVME
+936 DNLVME
-948 GELLLPYIR
+948 GEILLPYIR

-1011 KAQYDESYECL
+1011 KAQYDESYKCL
-1022 DEKMANF
+1022 DEKMVNF
-1029 QKSQME
+1029 QKPQME

>member
-1 MKNLKLV
+1 MKNLRLV

-57 ESYENYPSKEEMAA
+57 ESYENYPSKEEMAE

-88 DWHKL
+88 DWYKL

-130 LTYSCPCFTADTLV
+130 LTYSCPC
-144 LTNNGLKKIV
+144 
-154 DITTNDKVLTH
+154 
-165 NNEYKEVLDSKC
+165 
-177 TGEKN
+177 
-182 IYIIDAMCSNK
+182 
-193 IECTGNHKFLV
+193 
-204 REMYRTYPTY
+204 
-214 NNGKR
+214 
-219 GNVRHFKDPEWIEC
+219 
-233 EKLSK
+233 
-238 KHYLGMAINQKS
+238 
-250 ILPQWDGIDFVWSDG
+250 
-265 RKTRHK
+265 
-271 NNIQSLILNHSFWW
+271 
-285 TVGRWIGDGWVRES
+285 
-299 KNSNEVIICCSKEE
+299 
-313 LNEILPHLENCNIK
+313 
-327 YNVSEER
+327 
-334 TVYKIRIP
+334 
-342 SKEFCLF
+342 
-349 LNQFGKGA
+349 
-357 ANKKIP
+357 
-363 GFVYDLPIEY
+363 
-373 LKDLLDGYIS
+373 
-383 ADGYFVNNKYKVTSV
+383 
-398 SKELIYGIG
+398 
-407 QIVAKVYKRPFSI
+407 
-420 YRVKRNPIVYIEGRK
+420 
-435 CNQKDSWDLA
+435 
-445 WKPEIGKQD
+445 
-454 KAFYENGYIWFPI
+454 
-467 RNIKRTDKIEKVYDI
+467 
-482 TVKDDHSFMANGCIV
+482 
-497 HNCTDLSIAG
+497 TDLSIAG
-507 HQEGLKWTCQDCGHT
+507 HQEGLKWTCQDCGHE

-650 VLENTVEEKYYLSDE
+650 VLENTVEERYYLSDE

-684 VKQATKEGYIKCEL
+684 IKQATKDGYIKCDL

-734 KLEKTNEVLQIG
+734 KLEKTNEVLQVG

-753 GWDNPQTGRIYSIEG
+753 GWENPQTGRIYSTEG

-778 GGHEPKIVTTTRWSE
+778 GGHEPKIL
-793 IASCVRASY
+793 I
-802 FKNGNRNI
+802 
-810 EENIK
+810 
-815 SGKGYEGII
+815 
-824 EKYGCDKSHN
+824 GCDKSHN
-834 SPQIIERANCITT
+834 SPQIIERANCITAK
-847 REDRGISN
+847 EDRGISN
-855 HKSEGTFG
+855 HRAEGTSVIEKIGNINPSGKGINGNVLG

-868 PTLTTNKGEEPKIA
+868 PTLTTNKGEGPKIA
-882 TYSLNGYLLYTDE
+882 IS
-895 NGNIKT
+895 
-901 IVAMRGRNPENPSDR
+901 SD
-916 TVGAPT
+916 TSYIT
-922 EQRLEVNINEVSNC
+922 
-936 LTTVQKDNLVME
+936 
-948 GELLLPYIR
+948 PYIR

-974 IDVDRCKAVGMSDAQ
+974 IDVNRCKAVGMSDAQ
-989 GYKQAGNSIVTNVIA
+989 GYKQAGNSIVTNVIS

-1029 QKSQME
+1029 QKPQME

>member
-1 MKNLKLV
+1 MKNLRLV

-88 DWHKL
+88 DWYKL

-130 LTYSCPCFTADTLV
+130 LTYSCP
-144 LTNNGLKKIV
+144 
-154 DITTNDKVLTH
+154 
-165 NNEYKEVLDSKC
+165 
-177 TGEKN
+177 
-182 IYIIDAMCSNK
+182 
-193 IECTGNHKFLV
+193 
-204 REMYRTYPTY
+204 
-214 NNGKR
+214 
-219 GNVRHFKDPEWIEC
+219 
-233 EKLSK
+233 
-238 KHYLGMAINQKS
+238 
-250 ILPQWDGIDFVWSDG
+250 
-265 RKTRHK
+265 
-271 NNIQSLILNHSFWW
+271 
-285 TVGRWIGDGWVRES
+285 
-299 KNSNEVIICCSKEE
+299 
-313 LNEILPHLENCNIK
+313 
-327 YNVSEER
+327 
-334 TVYKIRIP
+334 
-342 SKEFCLF
+342 
-349 LNQFGKGA
+349 
-357 ANKKIP
+357 
-363 GFVYDLPIEY
+363 
-373 LKDLLDGYIS
+373 
-383 ADGYFVNNKYKVTSV
+383 
-398 SKELIYGIG
+398 
-407 QIVAKVYKRPFSI
+407 
-420 YRVKRNPIVYIEGRK
+420 
-435 CNQKDSWDLA
+435 
-445 WKPEIGKQD
+445 
-454 KAFYENGYIWFPI
+454 
-467 RNIKRTDKIEKVYDI
+467 
-482 TVKDDHSFMANGCIV
+482 
-497 HNCTDLSIAG
+497 CTDLSIAG

-676 TEDEDTVS
+676 TEDEDT
-684 VKQATKEGYIKCEL
+684 
-698 PGVADLSYPEST
+698 
-710 TRRGRVQENG
+710 
-720 TVSPTLT
+720 
-727 AAQTGIC
+727 
-734 KLEKTNEVLQIG
+734 TNTNNVLQIG
-746 NIAEGKS
+746 NIAEGNS
-753 GWDNPQTGRIYSIEG
+753 GWNNPQAGRIYSIEG

-778 GGHEPKIVTTTRWSE
+778 GGHEPKIVTTTRGSE

-802 FKNGNRNI
+802 FKNGSRNI

-834 SPQIIERANCITT
+834 SPQIIERANCITAK
-847 REDRGISN
+847 EDKSISN
-855 HKSEGTFG
+855 HKSEGTAVIEKIGNINPSGKGINGNVFG

-868 PTLTTNKGEEPKIA
+868 PTLTTNKGEGPKIA
-882 TYSLNGYLLYTDE
+882 IS
-895 NGNIKT
+895 
-901 IVAMRGRNPENPSDR
+901 SD
-916 TVGAPT
+916 TSY
-922 EQRLEVNINEVSNC
+922 I
-936 LTTVQKDNLVME
+936 
-948 GELLLPYIR
+948 LPYIR
-957 IRKLTPKECHRL
+957 IL
-969 MGFDD
+969 
-974 IDVDRCKAVGMSDAQ
+974 
-989 GYKQAGNSIVTNVIA
+989 
-1004 LIAEHFY
+1004 
-1011 KAQYDESYECL
+1011 
-1022 DEKMANF
+1022 
-1029 QKSQME
+1029 

>member
-1 MKNLKLV
+1 M
-8 ELCSGIGAQAKGLE
+8 E

-88 DWHKL
+88 DWYKL

-130 LTYSCPCFTADTLV
+130 LTYSCPC
-144 LTNNGLKKIV
+144 
-154 DITTNDKVLTH
+154 
-165 NNEYKEVLDSKC
+165 
-177 TGEKN
+177 
-182 IYIIDAMCSNK
+182 
-193 IECTGNHKFLV
+193 
-204 REMYRTYPTY
+204 
-214 NNGKR
+214 
-219 GNVRHFKDPEWIEC
+219 
-233 EKLSK
+233 
-238 KHYLGMAINQKS
+238 
-250 ILPQWDGIDFVWSDG
+250 
-265 RKTRHK
+265 
-271 NNIQSLILNHSFWW
+271 
-285 TVGRWIGDGWVRES
+285 
-299 KNSNEVIICCSKEE
+299 
-313 LNEILPHLENCNIK
+313 
-327 YNVSEER
+327 
-334 TVYKIRIP
+334 
-342 SKEFCLF
+342 
-349 LNQFGKGA
+349 
-357 ANKKIP
+357 
-363 GFVYDLPIEY
+363 
-373 LKDLLDGYIS
+373 
-383 ADGYFVNNKYKVTSV
+383 
-398 SKELIYGIG
+398 
-407 QIVAKVYKRPFSI
+407 
-420 YRVKRNPIVYIEGRK
+420 
-435 CNQKDSWDLA
+435 
-445 WKPEIGKQD
+445 
-454 KAFYENGYIWFPI
+454 
-467 RNIKRTDKIEKVYDI
+467 
-482 TVKDDHSFMANGCIV
+482 
-497 HNCTDLSIAG
+497 TDLSIAG
-507 HQEGLKWTCQDCGHT
+507 HQEGLKWTCKDCGHT

-650 VLENTVEEKYYLSDE
+650 VLENTVEERYYLSDE

-684 VKQATKEGYIKCEL
+684 IKQATKNGYIKCDL

-734 KLEKTNEVLQIG
+734 KLEKTNEVLQVG

-753 GWDNPQTGRIYSIEG
+753 GWENPQTGRIYSTEG

-778 GGHEPKIVTTTRWSE
+778 GGHEPKIL
-793 IASCVRASY
+793 I
-802 FKNGNRNI
+802 
-810 EENIK
+810 
-815 SGKGYEGII
+815 
-824 EKYGCDKSHN
+824 GCDKSHN
-834 SPQIIERANCITT
+834 SPQIIERANCITAK
-847 REDRGISN
+847 EDRGISN
-855 HKSEGTFG
+855 HRAEGTAVIEKIGNINPSGKGINGNVLG

-868 PTLTTNKGEEPKIA
+868 PTLTTNKGEGPKIA
-882 TYSLNGYLLYTDE
+882 IS
-895 NGNIKT
+895 
-901 IVAMRGRNPENPSDR
+901 SD
-916 TVGAPT
+916 TSYIT
-922 EQRLEVNINEVSNC
+922 
-936 LTTVQKDNLVME
+936 
-948 GELLLPYIR
+948 PYIR

-974 IDVDRCKAVGMSDAQ
+974 IDVNRCKAVGMSDAQ
-989 GYKQAGNSIVTNVIA
+989 GYKQAGNSIVTNVIS

-1029 QKSQME
+1029 QKPQME

>member
-1 MKNLKLV
+1 MKNLRLV
-8 ELCSGIGAQAKGLE
+8 ELCSGIGAQAKGIE
-22 HTGLFQVESVA
+22 KTGLFQVESVA

-88 DWHKL
+88 DWYKL

-130 LTYSCPCFTADTLV
+130 LTYSCP
-144 LTNNGLKKIV
+144 
-154 DITTNDKVLTH
+154 
-165 NNEYKEVLDSKC
+165 
-177 TGEKN
+177 
-182 IYIIDAMCSNK
+182 
-193 IECTGNHKFLV
+193 
-204 REMYRTYPTY
+204 
-214 NNGKR
+214 
-219 GNVRHFKDPEWIEC
+219 
-233 EKLSK
+233 
-238 KHYLGMAINQKS
+238 
-250 ILPQWDGIDFVWSDG
+250 
-265 RKTRHK
+265 
-271 NNIQSLILNHSFWW
+271 
-285 TVGRWIGDGWVRES
+285 
-299 KNSNEVIICCSKEE
+299 
-313 LNEILPHLENCNIK
+313 
-327 YNVSEER
+327 
-334 TVYKIRIP
+334 
-342 SKEFCLF
+342 
-349 LNQFGKGA
+349 
-357 ANKKIP
+357 
-363 GFVYDLPIEY
+363 
-373 LKDLLDGYIS
+373 
-383 ADGYFVNNKYKVTSV
+383 
-398 SKELIYGIG
+398 
-407 QIVAKVYKRPFSI
+407 
-420 YRVKRNPIVYIEGRK
+420 
-435 CNQKDSWDLA
+435 
-445 WKPEIGKQD
+445 
-454 KAFYENGYIWFPI
+454 
-467 RNIKRTDKIEKVYDI
+467 
-482 TVKDDHSFMANGCIV
+482 
-497 HNCTDLSIAG
+497 CTDLSIAG

-650 VLENTVEEKYYLSDE
+650 VLEDTVEERYYLSDE

-684 VKQATKEGYIKCEL
+684 IKQATKDGYIKCDL

-727 AAQTGIC
+727 ASQTGIC

-753 GWDNPQTGRIYSIEG
+753 GWDNPQTGRIYSAEG

-778 GGHEPKIVTTTRWSE
+778 GGHEPKIL
-793 IASCVRASY
+793 ID
-802 FKNGNRNI
+802 
-810 EENIK
+810 
-815 SGKGYEGII
+815 
-824 EKYGCDKSHN
+824 CDKSHN
-834 SPQIIERANCITT
+834 SPQIIERANCITA

-855 HKSEGTFG
+855 HKSEGTAVI
-863 ENGLA
+863 E
-868 PTLTTNKGEEPKIA
+868 KI
-882 TYSLNGYLLYTDE
+882 
-895 NGNIKT
+895 GN
-901 IVAMRGRNPENPSDR
+901 
-916 TVGAPT
+916 
-922 EQRLEVNINEVSNC
+922 
-936 LTTVQKDNLVME
+936 DNLVME
-948 GELLLPYIR
+948 GEILLPYIR

-1011 KAQYDESYECL
+1011 KAQYDESYKCL
-1022 DEKMANF
+1022 DEKMVNF
-1029 QKSQME
+1029 QKPQME